1 MPTSKVTKLQNIND
15 SLLTRELYEL
25 AQTYLDLFLY
35 ENSVFYAEK
44 LYCECQNEE
53 VCYLLAK
60 GYIGLGKF
68 HQAYQILKDTK
79 GHQCRYL
86 FVIICIKLNKF
97 IDAEKGI
104 LTKKLF
110 GKGLNNKDLEEV
122 VPQGAYGYYLYGNIL
137 EKLNR
142 RNDAFQAYKKSLDID
157 PFMWCS
163 FNKLC
168 KIDPKKIDNNKYFS
182 ELNPKMLLFNKKVAN
197 TLSNL
202 MLNPEN
208 NNNENKSNKIKINI
222 INNNFPISNNNI
234 SNNMFMTSVDN
245 SINSLNSREN
255 PINSVANFRISTA
268 SLNNTSMNNNN
279 NNNISNDQMNKYRS
293 ILDFGQ
299 VNNNINSKI
308 IAVNTTENKNSTPEN
323 NNNKT
328 PSIHKK
334 SGEIDYEKNYL
345 PQKKVNNPFVFSS
358 TPNQVQLDFNN
369 LSSSA
374 ANKLGSN
381 IGGVSNNN
389 SGNNNINNNSNNN
402 ANNNNISNKQKESNN
417 NINNNPQETSFSYFN
432 INFSNNNNKNSSNV
446 NNNEFIKESKPF
458 NNEGSNNNPEQNN
471 NSNNRINPFNIN
483 NSGIFN
489 GANVNMSG
497 NGPLFNNGS
506 NGGYNPN
513 INNINNNNNLNNSF
527 GLNFK
532 LTPSHKMNSLFLQN
546 NNSNSANNNINNN
559 SNNNNLQIPK
569 NNYLLNNIEISPD
582 NKLNRVQQDNNNY
595 NINNALFNFTS
606 ETNKHISSN
615 AFPKNNSIDSSD
627 KDKNININIIQ
638 NNNVN
643 NTNNNNSNSLEFKNI
658 AQLLNV
664 FSDIIRKIANYDCAA
679 ALEILLKKIPQSQ
692 FKSCFVYTL
701 IGRCY
706 FELAKYKEAEK
717 YYNLSLVL
725 DPSYLTGLEYFS
737 SVLWHLKDQF
747 KCCNLAHLCLEQCQF
762 APETWVVLGNT
773 FSLQKE
779 HETAIKFFT
788 RATQINPAFAYSYTL
803 AGHEYV
809 DNENFTEANNCFKK
823 ALAFDERQV
832 NAWWGLGNIQLKEQN
847 YSEAVKLF
855 RKCLSINSHSAVLHF
870 YLGTAYLQNKDIKN
884 ALHNLINAQKL
895 DPKNPMIQYQVA
907 NIYMNQGKNE
917 EALKILKNLEE
928 NMPKEAPIYI
938 SIGKIYKNKKEYK
951 KALDYFNKAID
962 LDPKDSNLAKTLIE
976 RLQIDSGNA

>member
-1 MPTSKVTKLQNIND
+1 MPTTKLQNISD

-25 AQTYLDLFLY
+25 SQTYLDLFLY
-35 ENSVFYAEK
+35 ENAVFYAEK

-68 HQAYQILKDTK
+68 HQAYQILKETK

-104 LTKKLF
+104 LTQKLF
-110 GKGLNNKDLEEV
+110 GKGINNKDLDEV

-142 RNDAFQAYKKSLDID
+142 KNDAFIAYKKSMDID

-163 FNKLC
+163 FNKMC
-168 KIDPKKIDNNKYFS
+168 KIDPKKVDHNKYYS
-182 ELNPKMLLFNKKVAN
+182 ELNPKILLFNKKM
-197 TLSNL
+197 SNIL
-202 MLNPEN
+202 LNPEN
-208 NNNENKSNKIKINI
+208 NNLDNKSMNKIKINI
-222 INNNFPISNNNI
+222 ANNNMPISNNNI
-234 SNNMFMTSVDN
+234 FTSVDN
-245 SINSLNSREN
+245 STNSLNSREN
-255 PINSVANFRISTA
+255 PINSVANFRISTT
-268 SLNNTSMNNNN
+268 SLNTSNN

-299 VNNNINSKI
+299 ANNNINSKI
-308 IAVNTTENKNSTPEN
+308 ISVQNTENKTSTPD

-334 SGEIDYEKNYL
+334 NGEVDYEKNYL

-374 ANKLGSN
+374 GIKLGSN
-381 IGGVSNNN
+381 VGGGNNNVN
-389 SGNNNINNNSNNN
+389 SGNNNINNVSNNN
-402 ANNNNISNKQKESNN
+402 NQKEINNNNAKEA
-417 NINNNPQETSFSYFN
+417 SFSYFN
-432 INFSNNNNKNSSNV
+432 INFSNNNNKNSSNNNINEGININNNISGNTG
-446 NNNEFIKESKPF
+446 NNNEQI
-458 NNEGSNNNPEQNN
+458 

-489 GANVNMSG
+489 NSNS
-497 NGPLFNNGS
+497 LFNNGG
-506 NGGYNPN
+506 NGGYNNIN
-513 INNINNNNNLNNSF
+513 INNMNNNLNNSF

-532 LTPSHKMNSLFLQN
+532 LTPTHKMNSLFVQ
-546 NNSNSANNNINNN
+546 NN
-559 SNNNNLQIPK
+559 SNNGSSNNNNNNNNPQISK

-582 NKLNRVQQDNNNY
+582 NKLNRAQQDNSN
-595 NINNALFNFTS
+595 NINNALFNFSS
-606 ETNKHISSN
+606 ETNKQINST
-615 AFPKNNSIDSSD
+615 AFNKNNNINDSSD
-627 KDKNININIIQ
+627 KDNK
-638 NNNVN
+638 N
-643 NTNNNNSNSLEFKNI
+643 NTINLSSNNNNNIINNNNNTLEFKNI
-658 AQLLNV
+658 TQLLNV
-664 FSDIIRKIANYDCAA
+664 FSDIIKKISNYDCAA
-679 ALEILLKKIPQSQ
+679 ALDLLLKKIPPNQ

-706 FELAKYKEAEK
+706 FELAKYKDAEK
-717 YYNLSLVL
+717 YYNLSILL
-725 DPSYLTGLEYFS
+725 DPSYLTGLEYYS
-737 SVLWHLKDQF
+737 SVLWHLKDQY
-747 KCCNLAHLCLEQCQF
+747 KCCNLAHHCLEQCQF
-762 APETWVVLGNT
+762 SPETWVVLGNT

-779 HETAIKFFT
+779 HETAIKFFI

-809 DNENFTEANNCFKK
+809 ENENFSEANNCFKK

-847 YSEAVKLF
+847 YSEAVRLF
-855 RKCLSINSHSAVLHF
+855 KRCLSINNHSAILHF

-884 ALHNLINAQKL
+884 ALNNLLNAQKL

-907 NIYMNQGKNE
+907 NIYMSQGKNE

-976 RLQIDSGNA
+976 RLQMDNGSA

>member
-1 MPTSKVTKLQNIND
+1 MPTTKLQNISD

-25 AQTYLDLFLY
+25 SQTYLDLFLY
-35 ENSVFYAEK
+35 ENAVFYAEK

-68 HQAYQILKDTK
+68 HQAYQILKETK

-104 LTKKLF
+104 LTQKLF
-110 GKGLNNKDLEEV
+110 GKGINNKDLDEV

-142 RNDAFQAYKKSLDID
+142 KNDAFIAYKKSMDID

-163 FNKLC
+163 FNKMC
-168 KIDPKKIDNNKYFS
+168 KIDPKKVDHNKYYS
-182 ELNPKMLLFNKKVAN
+182 ELNPKILLFNKKM
-197 TLSNL
+197 SNIL
-202 MLNPEN
+202 LNPEN
-208 NNNENKSNKIKINI
+208 NNIDNKSMNKIKINI
-222 INNNFPISNNNI
+222 ANNNMPISNNNI
-234 SNNMFMTSVDN
+234 FTSVDN
-245 SINSLNSREN
+245 STNSLNSREN
-255 PINSVANFRISTA
+255 PINSVANFRISTT
-268 SLNNTSMNNNN
+268 SLNTSNN

-299 VNNNINSKI
+299 ANNNINSKI
-308 IAVNTTENKNSTPEN
+308 ISVQNTENKTSTPD

-334 SGEIDYEKNYL
+334 NGEVDYEKNYL

-374 ANKLGSN
+374 GIKLGSN
-381 IGGVSNNN
+381 VGGGNNNVN
-389 SGNNNINNNSNNN
+389 SGNNNINNVSNNN
-402 ANNNNISNKQKESNN
+402 NQKEINNNNAKEA
-417 NINNNPQETSFSYFN
+417 SFSYFN
-432 INFSNNNNKNSSNV
+432 INFSNNNNNKNSSNNNINEGININNNISGNTG
-446 NNNEFIKESKPF
+446 NNNEQI
-458 NNEGSNNNPEQNN
+458 

-489 GANVNMSG
+489 NSNS
-497 NGPLFNNGS
+497 LFNNGG
-506 NGGYNPN
+506 NGGYNNIN
-513 INNINNNNNLNNSF
+513 INNMNNNLNNSF

-532 LTPSHKMNSLFLQN
+532 LTPTHKMNSLFVQ
-546 NNSNSANNNINNN
+546 NN
-559 SNNNNLQIPK
+559 SNNGSSNNNNNNNNPQISK

-582 NKLNRVQQDNNNY
+582 NKLNRAQQDNSN
-595 NINNALFNFTS
+595 NINNALFNFSS
-606 ETNKHISSN
+606 ETNKQINST
-615 AFPKNNSIDSSD
+615 AFNKNNNINDSSD
-627 KDKNININIIQ
+627 KDNK
-638 NNNVN
+638 N
-643 NTNNNNSNSLEFKNI
+643 NTINLSSNNNNNIINNNNNTLEFKNI
-658 AQLLNV
+658 TQLLNV
-664 FSDIIRKIANYDCAA
+664 FSDIIKKISNYDCAA
-679 ALEILLKKIPQSQ
+679 ALDLLLKKIPPNQ

-706 FELAKYKEAEK
+706 FELAKYKDAEK
-717 YYNLSLVL
+717 YYNLSILL
-725 DPSYLTGLEYFS
+725 DPSYLTGLEYYS
-737 SVLWHLKDQF
+737 SVLWHLKDQY
-747 KCCNLAHLCLEQCQF
+747 KCCNLAHHCLEQCQF
-762 APETWVVLGNT
+762 SPETWVVLGNT

-779 HETAIKFFT
+779 HETAIKFFI

-809 DNENFTEANNCFKK
+809 ENENFSEANNCFKK

-847 YSEAVKLF
+847 YSEAVRLF
-855 RKCLSINSHSAVLHF
+855 KRCLSINNHSAILHF

-884 ALHNLINAQKL
+884 ALNNLLNAQKL

-907 NIYMNQGKNE
+907 NIYMSQGKNE

-976 RLQIDSGNA
+976 RLQMDNGSA

>member
-1 MPTSKVTKLQNIND
+1 MPSSKVNKLQNIND
-15 SLLTRELYEL
+15 SLLTRQLYEL
-25 AQTYLDLFLY
+25 SQTYLDLFLY

-110 GKGLNNKDLEEV
+110 GKGLSHKDLEEV

-168 KIDPKKIDNNKYFS
+168 KIDPKKIDNNKYYS

-197 TLSNL
+197 IL
-202 MLNPEN
+202 LNPEN
-208 NNNENKSNKIKINI
+208 NINENKSNKIKNNI
-222 INNNFPISNNNI
+222 INNNFPLSNNI
-234 SNNMFMTSVDN
+234 SNNMFNMTSVDN
-245 SINSLNSREN
+245 STNSLNSREN

-268 SLNNTSMNNNN
+268 SLNNNSIN
-279 NNNISNDQMNKYRS
+279 NNNISNEQMNKYRS

-308 IAVNTTENKNSTPEN
+308 IVNTTENKNSTPEN

-369 LSSSA
+369 LSSSN

-381 IGGVSNNN
+381 IGGVN
-389 SGNNNINNNSNNN
+389 SGNNNANDLNNNGIN
-402 ANNNNISNKQKESNN
+402 SNKQKESNSN
-417 NINNNPQETSFSYFN
+417 KNNPQETSFSYFN
-432 INFSNNNNKNSSNV
+432 INFSNNNNKTSNNI
-446 NNNEFIKESKPF
+446 NNNELIKESKPF
-458 NNEGSNNNPEQNN
+458 NNEISNNMNQQNN

-489 GANVNMSG
+489 GANTNINNNS
-497 NGPLFNNGS
+497 NNSLFN

-513 INNINNNNNLNNSF
+513 MNNLNNSF

-532 LTPSHKMNSLFLQN
+532 LTPSHKMNSLFIQN
-546 NNSNSANNNINNN
+546 NNSNSSNNNINNN
-559 SNNNNLQIPK
+559 SNNNLQVPK

-582 NKLNRVQQDNNNY
+582 NKLHRGQQDNNNS
-595 NINNALFNFTS
+595 NINNALFNFSS
-606 ETNKHISSN
+606 ETNNPINSN
-615 AFPKNNSIDSSD
+615 AFPKSNNFIEYSE
-627 KDKNININIIQ
+627 KDKNINLNIIS
-638 NNNVN
+638 NT
-643 NTNNNNSNSLEFKNI
+643 NTNNNSLEFKNVT
-658 AQLLNV
+658 QLLNI
-664 FSDIIRKIANYDCAA
+664 FSEIIKKISNYDCAA
-679 ALEILLKKIPQSQ
+679 ALELLLKKIPQSQ

-706 FELAKYKEAEK
+706 FELAKYKEAEN
-717 YYNLSLVL
+717 YYNLSLLL

-779 HETAIKFFT
+779 HETAIKFFN

-847 YSEAVKLF
+847 YSEAIKLF
-855 RKCLSINSHSAVLHF
+855 KKCLSINNHSAVLHF

-884 ALHNLINAQKL
+884 ALNNLIIAQNL
-895 DPKNPMIQYQVA
+895 DQKNPMIQYQVA

-917 EALKILKNLEE
+917 EALKILKDLEE

-976 RLQIDSGNA
+976 RLQIDNGSV

>member
-1 MPTSKVTKLQNIND
+1 MPSSKVNKLQNIND
-15 SLLTRELYEL
+15 SLLTRQLYEL
-25 AQTYLDLFLY
+25 SQTYLDLFLY

-110 GKGLNNKDLEEV
+110 GKGLSHKDLEEV

-168 KIDPKKIDNNKYFS
+168 KIDPKKIDNNKYYS

-197 TLSNL
+197 IL
-202 MLNPEN
+202 LNPEN
-208 NNNENKSNKIKINI
+208 NINENKSNKIKNNI
-222 INNNFPISNNNI
+222 INNNFPLSNNI
-234 SNNMFMTSVDN
+234 SNNMFNMTSVDN
-245 SINSLNSREN
+245 STNSLNSREN

-268 SLNNTSMNNNN
+268 SLNNNSIN
-279 NNNISNDQMNKYRS
+279 NNNISNEQMNKYRS

-308 IAVNTTENKNSTPEN
+308 IVNTTENKNSTPEN

-369 LSSSA
+369 LSSSN

-381 IGGVSNNN
+381 IGGVN
-389 SGNNNINNNSNNN
+389 SGNNNANDLNNNGIN
-402 ANNNNISNKQKESNN
+402 SNKQKESNSN
-417 NINNNPQETSFSYFN
+417 KNNPQETSFSYFN
-432 INFSNNNNKNSSNV
+432 INFSNNNNKTSNNI
-446 NNNEFIKESKPF
+446 NNNELIKESKPF
-458 NNEGSNNNPEQNN
+458 NNEGSNNINQQNN

-489 GANVNMSG
+489 GANTNINNNS
-497 NGPLFNNGS
+497 NNSLFN

-513 INNINNNNNLNNSF
+513 MNNLNNSF

-532 LTPSHKMNSLFLQN
+532 LTPSHKMNSLFIQN
-546 NNSNSANNNINNN
+546 NNSNSSNNNINNN
-559 SNNNNLQIPK
+559 SNNNLQVPK

-582 NKLNRVQQDNNNY
+582 NKLHRGQQDNNNS
-595 NINNALFNFTS
+595 NINNALFNFSS
-606 ETNKHISSN
+606 ETNNPINSN
-615 AFPKNNSIDSSD
+615 AFPKSNNFIEYSE
-627 KDKNININIIQ
+627 KDKNININIIS
-638 NNNVN
+638 NT
-643 NTNNNNSNSLEFKNI
+643 NTNNNSLEFKNVT
-658 AQLLNV
+658 QLLNI
-664 FSDIIRKIANYDCAA
+664 FSEIIKKISNYDCAA
-679 ALEILLKKIPQSQ
+679 ALELLLKKIPQSQ

-706 FELAKYKEAEK
+706 FELAKYKEAEN
-717 YYNLSLVL
+717 YYNLSLLL

-779 HETAIKFFT
+779 HETAIKFFN

-847 YSEAVKLF
+847 YSEAIKLF
-855 RKCLSINSHSAVLHF
+855 KKCLSINNHSAVLHF

-884 ALHNLINAQKL
+884 ALNNLIIAQNL
-895 DPKNPMIQYQVA
+895 DQKNPMIQYQVA

-917 EALKILKNLEE
+917 EALKILKDLEE

-976 RLQIDSGNA
+976 RLQIDNGSV

>member
-1 MPTSKVTKLQNIND
+1 MPTTKLQNISD

-25 AQTYLDLFLY
+25 SQTYLDLFLY
-35 ENSVFYAEK
+35 ENAVFYAEK

-68 HQAYQILKDTK
+68 HQAYQILKETK

-104 LTKKLF
+104 LTQKLF
-110 GKGLNNKDLEEV
+110 GKGINNKDLDEV

-142 RNDAFQAYKKSLDID
+142 KNDAFIAYKKSMDID

-163 FNKLC
+163 FNKMC
-168 KIDPKKIDNNKYFS
+168 KIDPKKVDHNKYYS
-182 ELNPKMLLFNKKVAN
+182 ELNPKILLFNKKM
-197 TLSNL
+197 SNII
-202 MLNPEN
+202 LNPEN
-208 NNNENKSNKIKINI
+208 NNLDNKSMNKIKINI
-222 INNNFPISNNNI
+222 ANNNMPISNNNI
-234 SNNMFMTSVDN
+234 FTSVDN
-245 SINSLNSREN
+245 STNSLNSREN
-255 PINSVANFRISTA
+255 PINSVANFRISTT
-268 SLNNTSMNNNN
+268 SLNTSNN

-299 VNNNINSKI
+299 ANNNINSKI
-308 IAVNTTENKNSTPEN
+308 ISVQNTENKTSTPD

-334 SGEIDYEKNYL
+334 NGEVDYEKNYL

-374 ANKLGSN
+374 GIKLGSN
-381 IGGVSNNN
+381 VGGGNNNNVN
-389 SGNNNINNNSNNN
+389 SGNNNINNVSNNN
-402 ANNNNISNKQKESNN
+402 NQKEINNNNAKEA
-417 NINNNPQETSFSYFN
+417 SFSYFN
-432 INFSNNNNKNSSNV
+432 INFSNNNNKNSSNNNINEGININNNISGNTG
-446 NNNEFIKESKPF
+446 NNNEQI
-458 NNEGSNNNPEQNN
+458 

-489 GANVNMSG
+489 NSNS
-497 NGPLFNNGS
+497 LFNNGG
-506 NGGYNPN
+506 NGGYNNIN
-513 INNINNNNNLNNSF
+513 INNMNNNLNNSF

-532 LTPSHKMNSLFLQN
+532 LTPTHKMNSLFVQ
-546 NNSNSANNNINNN
+546 NN
-559 SNNNNLQIPK
+559 SNNGSSNNNNNNNNPQISK

-582 NKLNRVQQDNNNY
+582 NKLNRAQQDNSN
-595 NINNALFNFTS
+595 NINNALFNFSS
-606 ETNKHISSN
+606 ETNKQINST
-615 AFPKNNSIDSSD
+615 AFNKNNNINDSSD
-627 KDKNININIIQ
+627 KDNK
-638 NNNVN
+638 N
-643 NTNNNNSNSLEFKNI
+643 NTINLSSNNNNNIINNNNNTLEFKNI
-658 AQLLNV
+658 TQLLNV
-664 FSDIIRKIANYDCAA
+664 FSDIIKKISNYDCAA
-679 ALEILLKKIPQSQ
+679 ALDLLLKKIPPNQ

-706 FELAKYKEAEK
+706 FELAKYKDAEK
-717 YYNLSLVL
+717 YYNLSILL
-725 DPSYLTGLEYFS
+725 DPSYLTGLEYYS
-737 SVLWHLKDQF
+737 SVLWHLKDQY
-747 KCCNLAHLCLEQCQF
+747 KCCNLAHHCLEQCQF
-762 APETWVVLGNT
+762 SPETWVVLGNT

-779 HETAIKFFT
+779 HETAIKFFI

-809 DNENFTEANNCFKK
+809 ENENFSEANNCFKK

-847 YSEAVKLF
+847 YSEAVRLF
-855 RKCLSINSHSAVLHF
+855 KRCLSINNHSAILHF

-884 ALHNLINAQKL
+884 ALNNLLNAQKL

-907 NIYMNQGKNE
+907 NIYMSQGKNE

-976 RLQIDSGNA
+976 RLQMDNGSA

>member
-1 MPTSKVTKLQNIND
+1 MPTTKLQNISD

-25 AQTYLDLFLY
+25 SQTYLDLFLY
-35 ENSVFYAEK
+35 ENAVFYAEK

-68 HQAYQILKDTK
+68 HQAYQILKETK

-104 LTKKLF
+104 LTQKLF
-110 GKGLNNKDLEEV
+110 GKGINNKDLDEV

-142 RNDAFQAYKKSLDID
+142 KNDAFIAYKKSMDID

-163 FNKLC
+163 FNKMC
-168 KIDPKKIDNNKYFS
+168 KIDPKKVDHNKYYS
-182 ELNPKMLLFNKKVAN
+182 ELNPKILLFNKKM
-197 TLSNL
+197 SNIL
-202 MLNPEN
+202 LNPEN
-208 NNNENKSNKIKINI
+208 NNIDNKSMNKIKINI
-222 INNNFPISNNNI
+222 ANNNMPISNNNI
-234 SNNMFMTSVDN
+234 FTSVDN
-245 SINSLNSREN
+245 STNSLNSREN
-255 PINSVANFRISTA
+255 PINSVANFRISTT
-268 SLNNTSMNNNN
+268 SLNTSNN

-299 VNNNINSKI
+299 ANNNINSKI
-308 IAVNTTENKNSTPEN
+308 ISVQNTENKTSTPD

-334 SGEIDYEKNYL
+334 NGEVDYEKNYL

-374 ANKLGSN
+374 GIKLGSN
-381 IGGVSNNN
+381 VGGGNNNNVN
-389 SGNNNINNNSNNN
+389 SGNNNINNVSNNN
-402 ANNNNISNKQKESNN
+402 NQKEINNNNAKEA
-417 NINNNPQETSFSYFN
+417 SFSYFN
-432 INFSNNNNKNSSNV
+432 INFSNNNNKNSSNNNINEGININNNISGNTG
-446 NNNEFIKESKPF
+446 NNNEQI
-458 NNEGSNNNPEQNN
+458 

-489 GANVNMSG
+489 NSNS
-497 NGPLFNNGS
+497 LFNNGG
-506 NGGYNPN
+506 NGGYNNIN
-513 INNINNNNNLNNSF
+513 INNMNNNLNNSF

-532 LTPSHKMNSLFLQN
+532 LTPTHKMNSLFVQ
-546 NNSNSANNNINNN
+546 NN
-559 SNNNNLQIPK
+559 SNNGSSNNNNNNNNPQISK

-582 NKLNRVQQDNNNY
+582 NKLNRAQQDNSN
-595 NINNALFNFTS
+595 NINNALFNFSS
-606 ETNKHISSN
+606 ETNKQINST
-615 AFPKNNSIDSSD
+615 AFNKNNNINDSSD
-627 KDKNININIIQ
+627 KDNK
-638 NNNVN
+638 N
-643 NTNNNNSNSLEFKNI
+643 NTINLSSNNNNNIINNNNNTLEFKNI
-658 AQLLNV
+658 TQLLNV
-664 FSDIIRKIANYDCAA
+664 FSDIIKKISNYDCAA
-679 ALEILLKKIPQSQ
+679 ALDLLLKKIPPNQ

-706 FELAKYKEAEK
+706 FELAKYKDAEK
-717 YYNLSLVL
+717 YYNLSILL
-725 DPSYLTGLEYFS
+725 DPSYLTGLEYYS
-737 SVLWHLKDQF
+737 SVLWHLKDQY
-747 KCCNLAHLCLEQCQF
+747 KCCNLAHHCLEQCQF
-762 APETWVVLGNT
+762 SPETWVVLGNT

-779 HETAIKFFT
+779 HETAIKFFI

-809 DNENFTEANNCFKK
+809 ENENFSEASNCFKK

-847 YSEAVKLF
+847 YSEAVRLF
-855 RKCLSINSHSAVLHF
+855 KRCLSINNHSAILHF

-884 ALHNLINAQKL
+884 ALNNLLNAQKL

-907 NIYMNQGKNE
+907 NIYMSQGKNE

-976 RLQIDSGNA
+976 RLQMDNGSA

>member
-1 MPTSKVTKLQNIND
+1 MPSSKVNKLQNIND
-15 SLLTRELYEL
+15 SLLTRQLYEL
-25 AQTYLDLFLY
+25 SQTYLDLFLY

-110 GKGLNNKDLEEV
+110 GKGLSHKDLEEV

-168 KIDPKKIDNNKYFS
+168 KIDPKKIDNNKYYS

-197 TLSNL
+197 IL
-202 MLNPEN
+202 LNPEN
-208 NNNENKSNKIKINI
+208 NINENKSNKIKNNI
-222 INNNFPISNNNI
+222 INNNFPLSNNI
-234 SNNMFMTSVDN
+234 SNNMFNMTSVDN
-245 SINSLNSREN
+245 STNSLNSREN

-268 SLNNTSMNNNN
+268 SLNNNSIN
-279 NNNISNDQMNKYRS
+279 NNNISNEQMNKYRS

-308 IAVNTTENKNSTPEN
+308 IVNTTENKNSTPEN

-369 LSSSA
+369 LSSSN

-381 IGGVSNNN
+381 IGGVN
-389 SGNNNINNNSNNN
+389 SGNNNANDLNNNGIN
-402 ANNNNISNKQKESNN
+402 SNKQKESNSNKN
-417 NINNNPQETSFSYFN
+417 NQQETSFSYFN
-432 INFSNNNNKNSSNV
+432 INFSNNNNKTSNNI
-446 NNNEFIKESKPF
+446 NNNELIKESKPF
-458 NNEGSNNNPEQNN
+458 NNEISNNINQQNN

-489 GANVNMSG
+489 GANTNINNNS
-497 NGPLFNNGS
+497 NNSLFN

-513 INNINNNNNLNNSF
+513 MNNLNNSF

-532 LTPSHKMNSLFLQN
+532 LTPSHKMNSLFIQN
-546 NNSNSANNNINNN
+546 NNSNSSNNNINNN
-559 SNNNNLQIPK
+559 SNNNLQVPK

-582 NKLNRVQQDNNNY
+582 NKLHRGQQDNNNS
-595 NINNALFNFTS
+595 NINNALFNFSS
-606 ETNKHISSN
+606 ETNNPINSN
-615 AFPKNNSIDSSD
+615 AFPKSNNFIEYSE
-627 KDKNININIIQ
+627 KDKNININIIS
-638 NNNVN
+638 NT
-643 NTNNNNSNSLEFKNI
+643 NTNNNSLEFKNVT
-658 AQLLNV
+658 QLLNI
-664 FSDIIRKIANYDCAA
+664 FSEIIKKISNYDCAA
-679 ALEILLKKIPQSQ
+679 ALELLLKKIPQSQ

-706 FELAKYKEAEK
+706 FELAKYKEAEN
-717 YYNLSLVL
+717 YYNLSLLL

-779 HETAIKFFT
+779 HETAIKFFN

-847 YSEAVKLF
+847 YSEAIKLF
-855 RKCLSINSHSAVLHF
+855 KKCLSINNHSAVLHF

-884 ALHNLINAQKL
+884 ALNNLIIAQNL
-895 DPKNPMIQYQVA
+895 DQKNPMIQYQVA

-917 EALKILKNLEE
+917 EALKILKDLEE

-976 RLQIDSGNA
+976 RLQIDNGSV

>member
-1 MPTSKVTKLQNIND
+1 MPTAKLQNISD

-25 AQTYLDLFLY
+25 SQTYLDLFLY
-35 ENSVFYAEK
+35 ENAVFYAEK

-68 HQAYQILKDTK
+68 HQAYQILKETK

-104 LTKKLF
+104 LTQKLF
-110 GKGLNNKDLEEV
+110 GKGINNKDLDEV

-142 RNDAFQAYKKSLDID
+142 KNDAFIAYKKSMDID

-163 FNKLC
+163 FNKMC
-168 KIDPKKIDNNKYFS
+168 KIDPKKVDHNKYYS
-182 ELNPKMLLFNKKVAN
+182 ELNPKILLFNKKM
-197 TLSNL
+197 SNIL
-202 MLNPEN
+202 LNPEN
-208 NNNENKSNKIKINI
+208 NNIDNKSMNKIKINI
-222 INNNFPISNNNI
+222 ANNNMPISNNNI
-234 SNNMFMTSVDN
+234 FTSVDN
-245 SINSLNSREN
+245 STNSLNSREN
-255 PINSVANFRISTA
+255 PINSVANFRISTT
-268 SLNNTSMNNNN
+268 SLNTSNN

-299 VNNNINSKI
+299 ANNNINSKI
-308 IAVNTTENKNSTPEN
+308 ISVQNTENKTSTPD

-334 SGEIDYEKNYL
+334 NGEVDYEKNYL

-374 ANKLGSN
+374 GIKLGSN
-381 IGGVSNNN
+381 VGGGNNNNVN
-389 SGNNNINNNSNNN
+389 SGNNNINNVSNNN
-402 ANNNNISNKQKESNN
+402 NNQKEINNNNAKEA
-417 NINNNPQETSFSYFN
+417 SFSYFN
-432 INFSNNNNKNSSNV
+432 INFSNNNNKNSSNNNINEGININNNISGNTG
-446 NNNEFIKESKPF
+446 NNNEQI
-458 NNEGSNNNPEQNN
+458 

-489 GANVNMSG
+489 NSNS
-497 NGPLFNNGS
+497 LFNNGG
-506 NGGYNPN
+506 NGGYNNIN
-513 INNINNNNNLNNSF
+513 INNMNNNLNNSF

-532 LTPSHKMNSLFLQN
+532 LTPTHKMNSLFVQ
-546 NNSNSANNNINNN
+546 NN
-559 SNNNNLQIPK
+559 SNNGSSNNNNNNNNPQISK

-582 NKLNRVQQDNNNY
+582 NKINRIQQDNSNN
-595 NINNALFNFTS
+595 NLNNALFNFSS
-606 ETNKHISSN
+606 ETNKHINSN
-615 AFPKNNSIDSSD
+615 AFQKNSNENLNTVD
-627 KDKNININIIQ
+627 KDKNN
-638 NNNVN
+638 
-643 NTNNNNSNSLEFKNI
+643 NSLEFKNI
-658 AQLLNV
+658 TNLLNI
-664 FSDIIRKIANYDCAA
+664 FSEIIKKISNYDCAS
-679 ALEILLKKIPQSQ
+679 ALDLLLNKIPQSQ

-717 YYNLSLVL
+717 YYNLSLSL

-779 HETAIKFFT
+779 HETAIKFFN
-788 RATQINPAFAYSYTL
+788 RATQINPAFTYSYTL

-809 DNENFTEANNCFKK
+809 ENENFTEANNCFKK
-823 ALAFDERQV
+823 ALAYDELQV

-847 YSEAVKLF
+847 YSEAIKLF
-855 RKCLSINSHSAVLHF
+855 RRCISINNHSAVLYF

-884 ALHNLINAQKL
+884 ALNNLINAQKL

-907 NIYMNQGKNE
+907 NIYMSQGKND

-951 KALDYFNKAID
+951 KALDNFNKAID

-976 RLQIDSGNA
+976 RLQIDNGSA

>member
-1 MPTSKVTKLQNIND
+1 MPSSKVNKLQNIND
-15 SLLTRELYEL
+15 SLLTRQLYEL
-25 AQTYLDLFLY
+25 SQTYLDLFLY

-110 GKGLNNKDLEEV
+110 GKGLSHKDLEEV

-142 RNDAFQAYKKSLDID
+142 KNDAFQAYKNSLDID

-168 KIDPKKIDNNKYFS
+168 KIDPKKIDNNKYYS

-197 TLSNL
+197 IL
-202 MLNPEN
+202 LNPEN
-208 NNNENKSNKIKINI
+208 NINENKSNKIKNNI
-222 INNNFPISNNNI
+222 INNNFPLSNNI
-234 SNNMFMTSVDN
+234 SNNMFNMTSVDN
-245 SINSLNSREN
+245 STNSLNSREN

-268 SLNNTSMNNNN
+268 SLNNNSIN
-279 NNNISNDQMNKYRS
+279 NNNISNEQMNKYRS

-308 IAVNTTENKNSTPEN
+308 IVNTTENKNSTPEN

-369 LSSSA
+369 LSSSN

-381 IGGVSNNN
+381 IGGVN
-389 SGNNNINNNSNNN
+389 SGNNNANDLNNNGIN
-402 ANNNNISNKQKESNN
+402 SNKQKESNSN
-417 NINNNPQETSFSYFN
+417 KNNPQETSFSYFN
-432 INFSNNNNKNSSNV
+432 INFSNNNNKTSNNI
-446 NNNEFIKESKPF
+446 NNNELIKESKPF
-458 NNEGSNNNPEQNN
+458 NNEISNNMNQQNN

-489 GANVNMSG
+489 GANTNINNNS
-497 NGPLFNNGS
+497 NNSLFN

-513 INNINNNNNLNNSF
+513 MNNLNNSF

-532 LTPSHKMNSLFLQN
+532 LTPSHKMNSLFIQN
-546 NNSNSANNNINNN
+546 NNSNSSNNNINNN
-559 SNNNNLQIPK
+559 SNNNLQVPK

-582 NKLNRVQQDNNNY
+582 NKLHRGQQDNNNS
-595 NINNALFNFTS
+595 NINNALFNFSS
-606 ETNKHISSN
+606 ETNNPINSN
-615 AFPKNNSIDSSD
+615 AFPKSNNFIEYSE
-627 KDKNININIIQ
+627 KDKNININIIS
-638 NNNVN
+638 NT
-643 NTNNNNSNSLEFKNI
+643 NTNNNSLEFKNVT
-658 AQLLNV
+658 QLLNI
-664 FSDIIRKIANYDCAA
+664 FSEIIKKISNYDCAA
-679 ALEILLKKIPQSQ
+679 ALELLLKKIPQSQ

-706 FELAKYKEAEK
+706 FELAKYKEAEN
-717 YYNLSLVL
+717 YYNLSLLL

-779 HETAIKFFT
+779 HETAIKFFN

-847 YSEAVKLF
+847 YSEAIKLF
-855 RKCLSINSHSAVLHF
+855 KKCLSINNHSAVLHF

-884 ALHNLINAQKL
+884 ALNNLIIAQNL
-895 DPKNPMIQYQVA
+895 DQKNPMIQYQVA

-917 EALKILKNLEE
+917 EALKILKDLEE

-976 RLQIDSGNA
+976 RLQIDNGSV

>member
-1 MPTSKVTKLQNIND
+1 MPTTKLQNISD

-25 AQTYLDLFLY
+25 SQTYLDLFLY
-35 ENSVFYAEK
+35 ENAVFYAEK

-68 HQAYQILKDTK
+68 HQAYQILKETK

-104 LTKKLF
+104 LTQKLF
-110 GKGLNNKDLEEV
+110 GKGINNKDLDEV

-142 RNDAFQAYKKSLDID
+142 KNDAFIAYKKSMDID

-163 FNKLC
+163 FNKMC
-168 KIDPKKIDNNKYFS
+168 KIDPKKVDHNKYYS
-182 ELNPKMLLFNKKVAN
+182 ELNPKILLFNKKM
-197 TLSNL
+197 SNIL
-202 MLNPEN
+202 LNPEN
-208 NNNENKSNKIKINI
+208 NNIDNKSMNKIKINI
-222 INNNFPISNNNI
+222 ANNNMPISNNNI
-234 SNNMFMTSVDN
+234 FTSVDN
-245 SINSLNSREN
+245 STNSLNSREN
-255 PINSVANFRISTA
+255 PINSVANFRISTT
-268 SLNNTSMNNNN
+268 SLNTSNN

-299 VNNNINSKI
+299 ANNNINSKI
-308 IAVNTTENKNSTPEN
+308 ISVQNTENKTSTPD

-334 SGEIDYEKNYL
+334 NGEVDYEKNYL

-374 ANKLGSN
+374 GIKLGSN
-381 IGGVSNNN
+381 VGGGNNNNAN
-389 SGNNNINNNSNNN
+389 SGNNNINNVSNNN
-402 ANNNNISNKQKESNN
+402 NQKEINNNNAKEA
-417 NINNNPQETSFSYFN
+417 SFSYFN
-432 INFSNNNNKNSSNV
+432 INFSNNNNKNSSNNNINEGININNNISGNTG
-446 NNNEFIKESKPF
+446 NNNEQI
-458 NNEGSNNNPEQNN
+458 

-489 GANVNMSG
+489 NSNS
-497 NGPLFNNGS
+497 LFNNGG
-506 NGGYNPN
+506 NGGYNNIN
-513 INNINNNNNLNNSF
+513 INNMNNNLNNSF

-532 LTPSHKMNSLFLQN
+532 LTPTHKMNSLFVQ
-546 NNSNSANNNINNN
+546 NN
-559 SNNNNLQIPK
+559 SNNGSSNNNNNNNPQISK

-582 NKLNRVQQDNNNY
+582 NKLNRAQQDNSN
-595 NINNALFNFTS
+595 NINNALFNFSS
-606 ETNKHISSN
+606 ETNKQINST
-615 AFPKNNSIDSSD
+615 AFNKNNNINDSSD
-627 KDKNININIIQ
+627 KDNK
-638 NNNVN
+638 N
-643 NTNNNNSNSLEFKNI
+643 NTINLSSNNNNNIINNNNNTLEFKNI
-658 AQLLNV
+658 TQLLNV
-664 FSDIIRKIANYDCAA
+664 FSDIIKKISNYDCAA
-679 ALEILLKKIPQSQ
+679 ALDLLLKKIPPNQ

-706 FELAKYKEAEK
+706 FELAKYKDAEK
-717 YYNLSLVL
+717 YYNLSILL
-725 DPSYLTGLEYFS
+725 DPSYLTGLEYYS
-737 SVLWHLKDQF
+737 SVLWHLKDQY
-747 KCCNLAHLCLEQCQF
+747 KCCNLAHHCLEQCQF
-762 APETWVVLGNT
+762 SPETWVVLGNT

-779 HETAIKFFT
+779 HETAIKFFI

-809 DNENFTEANNCFKK
+809 ENENFSEANNCFKK

-847 YSEAVKLF
+847 YSEAVRLF
-855 RKCLSINSHSAVLHF
+855 KRCLSINNHSAILHF

-884 ALHNLINAQKL
+884 ALNNLLNAQKL

-907 NIYMNQGKNE
+907 NIYMSQGKNE

-976 RLQIDSGNA
+976 RLQMDNGSA

>member
-1 MPTSKVTKLQNIND
+1 MPTTKLQNISD

-25 AQTYLDLFLY
+25 SQTYLDLFLY
-35 ENSVFYAEK
+35 ENAVFYAEK

-68 HQAYQILKDTK
+68 HQAYQILKETK

-104 LTKKLF
+104 LTQKLF
-110 GKGLNNKDLEEV
+110 GKGINNKDLDEV

-142 RNDAFQAYKKSLDID
+142 KNDAFIAYKKSMDID

-163 FNKLC
+163 FNKMC
-168 KIDPKKIDNNKYFS
+168 KIDPKKVDHNKYYS
-182 ELNPKMLLFNKKVAN
+182 ELNPKILLFNKKMSNILLN
-197 TLSNL
+197 T
-202 MLNPEN
+202 EN
-208 NNNENKSNKIKINI
+208 NNIDNKSMNKIKINI
-222 INNNFPISNNNI
+222 ANNNMPISNNNI
-234 SNNMFMTSVDN
+234 FTSVDN
-245 SINSLNSREN
+245 STNSLNSREN
-255 PINSVANFRISTA
+255 PINSVANFRISTT
-268 SLNNTSMNNNN
+268 SLNTSNN

-299 VNNNINSKI
+299 ANNNINSKI
-308 IAVNTTENKNSTPEN
+308 ISVQNTENKTSTPD

-334 SGEIDYEKNYL
+334 NGEVDYEKNYL

-374 ANKLGSN
+374 GIKLGSN
-381 IGGVSNNN
+381 VGGGNNNNVN
-389 SGNNNINNNSNNN
+389 SGNNNINNVSNNN
-402 ANNNNISNKQKESNN
+402 NQKEINNNNAKEA
-417 NINNNPQETSFSYFN
+417 SFSYFN
-432 INFSNNNNKNSSNV
+432 INFSNNNNKNSSNNNINEGININNNISGNTG
-446 NNNEFIKESKPF
+446 NNNEQI
-458 NNEGSNNNPEQNN
+458 

-489 GANVNMSG
+489 NSNS
-497 NGPLFNNGS
+497 LFNNGG
-506 NGGYNPN
+506 NGGYNNIN
-513 INNINNNNNLNNSF
+513 INNMNNNLNNSF

-532 LTPSHKMNSLFLQN
+532 LTPTHKMNSLFVQ
-546 NNSNSANNNINNN
+546 NN
-559 SNNNNLQIPK
+559 SNNGSSNNNNNNNNPQISK

-582 NKLNRVQQDNNNY
+582 NKLNRAQQDNSN
-595 NINNALFNFTS
+595 NINNALFNFSS
-606 ETNKHISSN
+606 ETNKQINST
-615 AFPKNNSIDSSD
+615 AFNKNNNINDSSD
-627 KDKNININIIQ
+627 KDNK
-638 NNNVN
+638 N
-643 NTNNNNSNSLEFKNI
+643 NTINLSSNNNNNIINNNNNTLEFKNI
-658 AQLLNV
+658 TQLLNV
-664 FSDIIRKIANYDCAA
+664 FSDIIKKISNYDCAA
-679 ALEILLKKIPQSQ
+679 ALDLLLKKIPPNQ

-706 FELAKYKEAEK
+706 FELAKYKDAEK
-717 YYNLSLVL
+717 YYNLSILL
-725 DPSYLTGLEYFS
+725 DPSYLTGLEYYS
-737 SVLWHLKDQF
+737 SVLWHLKDQY
-747 KCCNLAHLCLEQCQF
+747 KCCNLAHHCLEQCQF
-762 APETWVVLGNT
+762 SPETWVVLGNT

-779 HETAIKFFT
+779 HETAIKFFI

-809 DNENFTEANNCFKK
+809 ENENFSEANNCFKK

-847 YSEAVKLF
+847 YSEAVRLF
-855 RKCLSINSHSAVLHF
+855 KRCLSINNHSAILHF

-884 ALHNLINAQKL
+884 ALNNLLNAQKL

-907 NIYMNQGKNE
+907 NIYMSQGKNE

-976 RLQIDSGNA
+976 RLQMDNGSA

>member
-1 MPTSKVTKLQNIND
+1 MPTTKLQNISD

-25 AQTYLDLFLY
+25 SQTYLDLFLY
-35 ENSVFYAEK
+35 ENAVFYAEK

-68 HQAYQILKDTK
+68 HQAYQILKETK

-104 LTKKLF
+104 LTQKLF
-110 GKGLNNKDLEEV
+110 GKGINNKDLDEV

-142 RNDAFQAYKKSLDID
+142 KNDAFIAYKKSMDID

-163 FNKLC
+163 FNKMC
-168 KIDPKKIDNNKYFS
+168 KIDPKKVDHNKYYS
-182 ELNPKMLLFNKKVAN
+182 ELNPKILLFNKKM
-197 TLSNL
+197 SNIL
-202 MLNPEN
+202 LNPEN
-208 NNNENKSNKIKINI
+208 NNIDNKSMNKIKINI
-222 INNNFPISNNNI
+222 ANNNMPISNNNI
-234 SNNMFMTSVDN
+234 FTSVDN
-245 SINSLNSREN
+245 STNSLNSREN
-255 PINSVANFRISTA
+255 PINSVANFRISTT
-268 SLNNTSMNNNN
+268 SLNTSNN

-299 VNNNINSKI
+299 ANNNINSKI
-308 IAVNTTENKNSTPEN
+308 ISVQNTENKTSTPD

-334 SGEIDYEKNYL
+334 NGEVDYEKNYL

-374 ANKLGSN
+374 GIKLGSN
-381 IGGVSNNN
+381 VGGGNNNNVN
-389 SGNNNINNNSNNN
+389 SGNNNINNVSNNN
-402 ANNNNISNKQKESNN
+402 NQKEINNNNAKEA
-417 NINNNPQETSFSYFN
+417 SFSYFN
-432 INFSNNNNKNSSNV
+432 INFSNNNNKNSSNNNINEGININNNISGNTG
-446 NNNEFIKESKPF
+446 NNNEQI
-458 NNEGSNNNPEQNN
+458 

-489 GANVNMSG
+489 NSNS
-497 NGPLFNNGS
+497 LFNNGG
-506 NGGYNPN
+506 NGGYNNIN
-513 INNINNNNNLNNSF
+513 INNMNNNLNNSF

-532 LTPSHKMNSLFLQN
+532 LTPTHKMNSLFVQ
-546 NNSNSANNNINNN
+546 NN
-559 SNNNNLQIPK
+559 SNNGSSNNNNNNNNPQISK

-582 NKLNRVQQDNNNY
+582 NKLNRAQQDNSN
-595 NINNALFNFTS
+595 NINNALFNFSS
-606 ETNKHISSN
+606 ETNKQINST
-615 AFPKNNSIDSSD
+615 AFNKNNNINDSSD
-627 KDKNININIIQ
+627 KDNK
-638 NNNVN
+638 N
-643 NTNNNNSNSLEFKNI
+643 NTINLSSNNNNNIINNNNNTLEFKNI
-658 AQLLNV
+658 TQLLNV
-664 FSDIIRKIANYDCAA
+664 FSDIIKKISNYDCAA
-679 ALEILLKKIPQSQ
+679 ALDLLLKKIPPNQ

-706 FELAKYKEAEK
+706 FELAKYKDAEK
-717 YYNLSLVL
+717 YYNLSILL
-725 DPSYLTGLEYFS
+725 DPSYLTGLEYYS
-737 SVLWHLKDQF
+737 SVLWHLKDQY
-747 KCCNLAHLCLEQCQF
+747 KCCNLAHHCLEQCQF
-762 APETWVVLGNT
+762 SPETWVVLGNT

-779 HETAIKFFT
+779 HETAIKFFI

-809 DNENFTEANNCFKK
+809 ENENFSEANNCFKK

-847 YSEAVKLF
+847 YSEAVRLF
-855 RKCLSINSHSAVLHF
+855 KRCLSINNHSAILHF

-884 ALHNLINAQKL
+884 ALNNLLNAQKL

-907 NIYMNQGKNE
+907 NIYMSQGKNE

-976 RLQIDSGNA
+976 RLQMDNGSA

>member
-1 MPTSKVTKLQNIND
+1 MPSSKVNKLQNIND
-15 SLLTRELYEL
+15 SLLTRQLYEL
-25 AQTYLDLFLY
+25 SQTYLDLFLY

-110 GKGLNNKDLEEV
+110 GKGLSHKDLEEV

-168 KIDPKKIDNNKYFS
+168 KIDPKKIDNNKYYS

-197 TLSNL
+197 IL
-202 MLNPEN
+202 LNPEN
-208 NNNENKSNKIKINI
+208 NINENKSNKIKNNI
-222 INNNFPISNNNI
+222 INNNFPLSNNI
-234 SNNMFMTSVDN
+234 SNNMFNMTSVDN
-245 SINSLNSREN
+245 STNSLNSREN

-268 SLNNTSMNNNN
+268 SLNNNSIN
-279 NNNISNDQMNKYRS
+279 NNNISNEQMNKYRS

-308 IAVNTTENKNSTPEN
+308 IVNTTENKNSTPEN

-369 LSSSA
+369 LSSSN

-381 IGGVSNNN
+381 IGGVN
-389 SGNNNINNNSNNN
+389 SGNNNANDLNNNGIN
-402 ANNNNISNKQKESNN
+402 SNKQKESNSTK
-417 NINNNPQETSFSYFN
+417 NNPQETSFSYFN
-432 INFSNNNNKNSSNV
+432 INFSNNNNKTSNNI
-446 NNNEFIKESKPF
+446 NNNELIKESKPF
-458 NNEGSNNNPEQNN
+458 NNEISNNMNQQNN

-489 GANVNMSG
+489 GANTNINNNS
-497 NGPLFNNGS
+497 NNSLFN

-513 INNINNNNNLNNSF
+513 MNNLNNSF

-532 LTPSHKMNSLFLQN
+532 LTPSHKMNSLFIQN
-546 NNSNSANNNINNN
+546 NNSNSSNNNINNN
-559 SNNNNLQIPK
+559 SNNNLQVPK

-582 NKLNRVQQDNNNY
+582 NKLHRGQQDNNNS
-595 NINNALFNFTS
+595 NINNALFNFSS
-606 ETNKHISSN
+606 ETNNPINSN
-615 AFPKNNSIDSSD
+615 AFPKSNNFIEYSE
-627 KDKNININIIQ
+627 KDKNININIIS
-638 NNNVN
+638 NT
-643 NTNNNNSNSLEFKNI
+643 NTNNNSLEFKNVT
-658 AQLLNV
+658 QLLNI
-664 FSDIIRKIANYDCAA
+664 FSEIIKKLSNYDCAA
-679 ALEILLKKIPQSQ
+679 ALELLLKKIPQSQ

-706 FELAKYKEAEK
+706 FELAKYKEAEN
-717 YYNLSLVL
+717 YYNLSLLL

-779 HETAIKFFT
+779 HETAIKFFN

-847 YSEAVKLF
+847 YSEAIKLF
-855 RKCLSINSHSAVLHF
+855 KKCLSINNHSAVLHF

-884 ALHNLINAQKL
+884 ALNNLIIAQNL
-895 DPKNPMIQYQVA
+895 DQKNPMIQYQVA

-917 EALKILKNLEE
+917 EALKILKDLEE

-976 RLQIDSGNA
+976 RLQIDNGSV

>member
-1 MPTSKVTKLQNIND
+1 MPSSKVNKLQNIND
-15 SLLTRELYEL
+15 SLLTRQLYEL
-25 AQTYLDLFLY
+25 SQTYLDLFLY

-110 GKGLNNKDLEEV
+110 GKGLSHKDLEEV

-168 KIDPKKIDNNKYFS
+168 KIDPKKIDNNKYYS

-197 TLSNL
+197 IL
-202 MLNPEN
+202 LNPEN
-208 NNNENKSNKIKINI
+208 NINENKSNKIKNNI
-222 INNNFPISNNNI
+222 INNNFPLSNNI
-234 SNNMFMTSVDN
+234 SNNMFNMTSVDN
-245 SINSLNSREN
+245 STNSLNSREN

-268 SLNNTSMNNNN
+268 SLNNNSIN
-279 NNNISNDQMNKYRS
+279 NNNISNEQMNKYRS

-308 IAVNTTENKNSTPEN
+308 IVNTTENKNSTPEN

-369 LSSSA
+369 LSSSN

-381 IGGVSNNN
+381 IGGVN
-389 SGNNNINNNSNNN
+389 SGNNNASDLNNNGIN
-402 ANNNNISNKQKESNN
+402 SNKQKESNSNKN
-417 NINNNPQETSFSYFN
+417 NQQETSFSYFN
-432 INFSNNNNKNSSNV
+432 INFSNNNNKTSNNI
-446 NNNEFIKESKPF
+446 NNNELIKESKPF
-458 NNEGSNNNPEQNN
+458 NNEISNNINQQNN

-489 GANVNMSG
+489 GANTNINNNS
-497 NGPLFNNGS
+497 NNSLFN

-513 INNINNNNNLNNSF
+513 MNNLNNSF

-532 LTPSHKMNSLFLQN
+532 LTPSHKMNSLFIQN
-546 NNSNSANNNINNN
+546 NNSNSSNNNINNN
-559 SNNNNLQIPK
+559 SNNNLQVPK

-582 NKLNRVQQDNNNY
+582 NKLHRGQQDNNNS
-595 NINNALFNFTS
+595 NINNALFNFSS
-606 ETNKHISSN
+606 ETNNPINSN
-615 AFPKNNSIDSSD
+615 AFPKSNNFIEYSD
-627 KDKNININIIQ
+627 KDKNININIIS
-638 NNNVN
+638 NT
-643 NTNNNNSNSLEFKNI
+643 NTNNNSLEFKNVT
-658 AQLLNV
+658 QLLNI
-664 FSDIIRKIANYDCAA
+664 FSEIIKKISNYDCAA
-679 ALEILLKKIPQSQ
+679 ALELLLKKIPQSQ

-706 FELAKYKEAEK
+706 FELAKYKEAEN
-717 YYNLSLVL
+717 YYNLSLLL

-779 HETAIKFFT
+779 HETAIKFFN

-847 YSEAVKLF
+847 YSEAIKLF
-855 RKCLSINSHSAVLHF
+855 KKCLSINNHSAVLHF

-884 ALHNLINAQKL
+884 ALNNLIIAQNL
-895 DPKNPMIQYQVA
+895 DQKNPMIQYQVA

-917 EALKILKNLEE
+917 EALKILKDLEE

-976 RLQIDSGNA
+976 RLQIDNGSV

>member
-1 MPTSKVTKLQNIND
+1 MPTTKLQNISD

-25 AQTYLDLFLY
+25 SQTYLDLFLY
-35 ENSVFYAEK
+35 ENAVFYAEK

-68 HQAYQILKDTK
+68 HQAYQILKETK

-104 LTKKLF
+104 LTQKLF
-110 GKGLNNKDLEEV
+110 GKGINNKDLDEV

-142 RNDAFQAYKKSLDID
+142 KNDAFIAYKKSMDID

-163 FNKLC
+163 FNKMC
-168 KIDPKKIDNNKYFS
+168 KIDPKKVDHNKYYS
-182 ELNPKMLLFNKKVAN
+182 ELNPKILLFNKKM
-197 TLSNL
+197 SNIL
-202 MLNPEN
+202 LNPEN
-208 NNNENKSNKIKINI
+208 NNIDNKSMNKIKINI
-222 INNNFPISNNNI
+222 ANNNMPISNNNI
-234 SNNMFMTSVDN
+234 FTSVDN
-245 SINSLNSREN
+245 STNSLNSREN
-255 PINSVANFRISTA
+255 PINSVANFRISTT
-268 SLNNTSMNNNN
+268 SLNTSNN

-299 VNNNINSKI
+299 ANNNINSKI
-308 IAVNTTENKNSTPEN
+308 ISVQNTENKTSTPD

-334 SGEIDYEKNYL
+334 NGEVDYEKNYL

-374 ANKLGSN
+374 GIKLGSN
-381 IGGVSNNN
+381 VGGGNNNNVN
-389 SGNNNINNNSNNN
+389 SGNNNINNVSNNN
-402 ANNNNISNKQKESNN
+402 NQKEINNNNAKEA
-417 NINNNPQETSFSYFN
+417 SFSYFN
-432 INFSNNNNKNSSNV
+432 INFSNNNNKNSSNNNINEGININNNISGNTG
-446 NNNEFIKESKPF
+446 NNNEQI
-458 NNEGSNNNPEQNN
+458 

-489 GANVNMSG
+489 NSNS
-497 NGPLFNNGS
+497 LFNNGG
-506 NGGYNPN
+506 NGGYNNIN
-513 INNINNNNNLNNSF
+513 INNMNNNLNNSF

-532 LTPSHKMNSLFLQN
+532 LTPTHKMNSLFVQ
-546 NNSNSANNNINNN
+546 NN
-559 SNNNNLQIPK
+559 SNNGSSNNNNNNNKPQISK

-582 NKLNRVQQDNNNY
+582 NKLNRAQQDNSN
-595 NINNALFNFTS
+595 NINNALFNFSS
-606 ETNKHISSN
+606 ETNKQINST
-615 AFPKNNSIDSSD
+615 AFNKNNNINDSSD
-627 KDKNININIIQ
+627 KDNK
-638 NNNVN
+638 N
-643 NTNNNNSNSLEFKNI
+643 NTINLSSNNNNNIINNNNNTLEFKNI
-658 AQLLNV
+658 TQLLNV
-664 FSDIIRKIANYDCAA
+664 FNDIIKKISNYDCAA
-679 ALEILLKKIPQSQ
+679 ALDLLLKKIPPNQ

-706 FELAKYKEAEK
+706 FELAKYKDAEK
-717 YYNLSLVL
+717 YYNLSILL
-725 DPSYLTGLEYFS
+725 DPSYLTGLEYYS
-737 SVLWHLKDQF
+737 SVLWHLKDQY
-747 KCCNLAHLCLEQCQF
+747 KCCNLAHHCLEQCQF
-762 APETWVVLGNT
+762 SPETWVVLGNT

-779 HETAIKFFT
+779 HETAIKFFI

-809 DNENFTEANNCFKK
+809 ENENFSEANNCFKK

-847 YSEAVKLF
+847 YSEAVRLF
-855 RKCLSINSHSAVLHF
+855 KRCLSINNHSAILHF

-884 ALHNLINAQKL
+884 ALNNLLNAQKL

-907 NIYMNQGKNE
+907 NIYMSQGKNE

-976 RLQIDSGNA
+976 RLQMDNGSA

>member
-1 MPTSKVTKLQNIND
+1 MPTTKLQNISD

-25 AQTYLDLFLY
+25 SQTYLDLFLY
-35 ENSVFYAEK
+35 ENAVFYAEK

-68 HQAYQILKDTK
+68 HQAYQILKETK

-104 LTKKLF
+104 LTQKLF
-110 GKGLNNKDLEEV
+110 GKGINNKDLDEV

-142 RNDAFQAYKKSLDID
+142 KNDAFIAYKKSMDID

-163 FNKLC
+163 FNKMC
-168 KIDPKKIDNNKYFS
+168 KIDPKKVDHNKYYS
-182 ELNPKMLLFNKKVAN
+182 ELNPKILLFNKKM
-197 TLSNL
+197 SNIL
-202 MLNPEN
+202 LNPEN
-208 NNNENKSNKIKINI
+208 NNLDNKSMNKIKINI
-222 INNNFPISNNNI
+222 ANNNMPISNNNI
-234 SNNMFMTSVDN
+234 FTSVDN
-245 SINSLNSREN
+245 STNSLNSREN
-255 PINSVANFRISTA
+255 PINSVANFRISTT
-268 SLNNTSMNNNN
+268 SLNTSNN

-299 VNNNINSKI
+299 ANNNINSKI
-308 IAVNTTENKNSTPEN
+308 ISVQNTENKTSTPD

-334 SGEIDYEKNYL
+334 NGEVDYEKNYL

-374 ANKLGSN
+374 GIKLGSN
-381 IGGVSNNN
+381 VGGGNNNNAN
-389 SGNNNINNNSNNN
+389 SGNNNINNVSNNN
-402 ANNNNISNKQKESNN
+402 NQKEINNNNAKEA
-417 NINNNPQETSFSYFN
+417 SFSYFN
-432 INFSNNNNKNSSNV
+432 INFSNNNNKNSSNNNINEGININNNISGNTG
-446 NNNEFIKESKPF
+446 NNNEQI
-458 NNEGSNNNPEQNN
+458 

-489 GANVNMSG
+489 NSNS
-497 NGPLFNNGS
+497 LFNNGG
-506 NGGYNPN
+506 NGGYNNIN
-513 INNINNNNNLNNSF
+513 INNMNNNLNNSF

-532 LTPSHKMNSLFLQN
+532 LTPTHKMNSLFVQ
-546 NNSNSANNNINNN
+546 NN
-559 SNNNNLQIPK
+559 SNNGSSNNNHNNNNPQISK

-582 NKLNRVQQDNNNY
+582 NKLNRAQQDNSN
-595 NINNALFNFTS
+595 NINNALFNFSS
-606 ETNKHISSN
+606 ETNKQINST
-615 AFPKNNSIDSSD
+615 AFNKNNNINDSSD
-627 KDKNININIIQ
+627 KDNK
-638 NNNVN
+638 N
-643 NTNNNNSNSLEFKNI
+643 NTINLSSNNNNNIINNNNNTLEFKNI
-658 AQLLNV
+658 TQLLNV
-664 FSDIIRKIANYDCAA
+664 FSDIIKKISNYDCAA
-679 ALEILLKKIPQSQ
+679 ALDLLLKKIPPNQ

-706 FELAKYKEAEK
+706 FELAKYKDAEK
-717 YYNLSLVL
+717 YYNLSILL
-725 DPSYLTGLEYFS
+725 DPSYLTGLEYYS
-737 SVLWHLKDQF
+737 SVLWHLKDQY
-747 KCCNLAHLCLEQCQF
+747 KCCNLAHHCLEQCQF
-762 APETWVVLGNT
+762 SPETWVVLGNT

-779 HETAIKFFT
+779 HETAIKFFI

-809 DNENFTEANNCFKK
+809 ENENFSEANNCFKK

-847 YSEAVKLF
+847 YSEAVRLF
-855 RKCLSINSHSAVLHF
+855 KRCLSINNHSAILHF

-884 ALHNLINAQKL
+884 ALNNLLNAQKL

-907 NIYMNQGKNE
+907 NIYMSQGKNE

-976 RLQIDSGNA
+976 RLQMDNGSA

>member
-1 MPTSKVTKLQNIND
+1 MPTTKLQNISD

-25 AQTYLDLFLY
+25 SQTYLDLFLY
-35 ENSVFYAEK
+35 ENAVFYAEK

-68 HQAYQILKDTK
+68 HQAYQILKETK

-104 LTKKLF
+104 LTQKLF
-110 GKGLNNKDLEEV
+110 GKGINNKDLDEV

-142 RNDAFQAYKKSLDID
+142 KNDAFIAYKKSMDID

-163 FNKLC
+163 FNKMC
-168 KIDPKKIDNNKYFS
+168 KIDPKKVDHNKYYS
-182 ELNPKMLLFNKKVAN
+182 ELNPKILLFNKKM
-197 TLSNL
+197 SNIL
-202 MLNPEN
+202 LNPEN
-208 NNNENKSNKIKINI
+208 NNIDNKSMNKIKINI
-222 INNNFPISNNNI
+222 ANNNMPISNNNI
-234 SNNMFMTSVDN
+234 FTSVDN
-245 SINSLNSREN
+245 STNSLNSREN
-255 PINSVANFRISTA
+255 PINSVANFRISTT
-268 SLNNTSMNNNN
+268 SLNTSNN

-299 VNNNINSKI
+299 ANNNINSKI
-308 IAVNTTENKNSTPEN
+308 ISVQNTENKTSTPD

-334 SGEIDYEKNYL
+334 NGEVDYEKNYL

-374 ANKLGSN
+374 GIKLGSN
-381 IGGVSNNN
+381 VGGGNNNNAN
-389 SGNNNINNNSNNN
+389 SGNNNINNVSNNN
-402 ANNNNISNKQKESNN
+402 NQKEINNNNAKEA
-417 NINNNPQETSFSYFN
+417 SFSYFN
-432 INFSNNNNKNSSNV
+432 INFSNNNNKNSSNNTINEGININNNISGNTG
-446 NNNEFIKESKPF
+446 NNNEQI
-458 NNEGSNNNPEQNN
+458 

-489 GANVNMSG
+489 NSNS
-497 NGPLFNNGS
+497 LFNNGG
-506 NGGYNPN
+506 NGGYNNIN
-513 INNINNNNNLNNSF
+513 INNMNNNLNNSF

-532 LTPSHKMNSLFLQN
+532 LTPTHKMNSLFVQ
-546 NNSNSANNNINNN
+546 NN
-559 SNNNNLQIPK
+559 SNNGSSNNNNNNNNPQISK

-582 NKLNRVQQDNNNY
+582 NKLNRAQQDNSN
-595 NINNALFNFTS
+595 NINNALFNFSS
-606 ETNKHISSN
+606 ETNKQINST
-615 AFPKNNSIDSSD
+615 AFNKNNNINDSSD
-627 KDKNININIIQ
+627 KDNK
-638 NNNVN
+638 N
-643 NTNNNNSNSLEFKNI
+643 NTINLSSNNNNNIINNNNNTLEFKNI
-658 AQLLNV
+658 TQLLNV
-664 FSDIIRKIANYDCAA
+664 FSDIIKKISNYDCAA
-679 ALEILLKKIPQSQ
+679 ALDLLLKKIPPNQ

-706 FELAKYKEAEK
+706 FELAKYKDAEK
-717 YYNLSLVL
+717 YYNLSILL
-725 DPSYLTGLEYFS
+725 DPSYLTGLEYYS
-737 SVLWHLKDQF
+737 SVLWHLKDQY
-747 KCCNLAHLCLEQCQF
+747 KCCNLAHHCLEQCQF
-762 APETWVVLGNT
+762 SPETWVVLGNT

-779 HETAIKFFT
+779 HETAIKFFI

-809 DNENFTEANNCFKK
+809 ENENFSEANNCFKK

-847 YSEAVKLF
+847 YSEAVRLF
-855 RKCLSINSHSAVLHF
+855 KRCLSINNHSAILHF

-884 ALHNLINAQKL
+884 ALNNLLNAQKL

-907 NIYMNQGKNE
+907 NIYMSQGKNE

-976 RLQIDSGNA
+976 RLQMDNGSA

>member
-1 MPTSKVTKLQNIND
+1 MPTTKLQNISD

-25 AQTYLDLFLY
+25 SQTYLDLFLY
-35 ENSVFYAEK
+35 ENAVFYAEK

-68 HQAYQILKDTK
+68 HQAYQILKETK

-104 LTKKLF
+104 LTQKLF
-110 GKGLNNKDLEEV
+110 GKGINNKDLDEV

-142 RNDAFQAYKKSLDID
+142 KNDAFIAYKKSMDID

-163 FNKLC
+163 FNKMC
-168 KIDPKKIDNNKYFS
+168 KIDPKKVDHNKYYS
-182 ELNPKMLLFNKKVAN
+182 ELNPKILLFNKKM
-197 TLSNL
+197 SNIL
-202 MLNPEN
+202 LNPEN
-208 NNNENKSNKIKINI
+208 NNLDNKSMNKIKINI
-222 INNNFPISNNNI
+222 ANNNMPISNNNI
-234 SNNMFMTSVDN
+234 FTSVDN
-245 SINSLNSREN
+245 STNSLNSREN
-255 PINSVANFRISTA
+255 PINSVANFRISTT
-268 SLNNTSMNNNN
+268 SLNTSNN

-299 VNNNINSKI
+299 ANNNINSKI
-308 IAVNTTENKNSTPEN
+308 ISVQNTENKTSTPD

-334 SGEIDYEKNYL
+334 NGEVDYEKNYL

-374 ANKLGSN
+374 GIKLGSN
-381 IGGVSNNN
+381 VGGGNNNNAN
-389 SGNNNINNNSNNN
+389 SGNNNINNVSNNN
-402 ANNNNISNKQKESNN
+402 NQKEINNNNAKEA
-417 NINNNPQETSFSYFN
+417 SFSYFN
-432 INFSNNNNKNSSNV
+432 INFSNNNNKNSSNNNINEGININNNISGNTG
-446 NNNEFIKESKPF
+446 NNNEQI
-458 NNEGSNNNPEQNN
+458 

-489 GANVNMSG
+489 NSNS
-497 NGPLFNNGS
+497 LFNNGG
-506 NGGYNPN
+506 NGGYNNIN
-513 INNINNNNNLNNSF
+513 INNMNNNLNNSF

-532 LTPSHKMNSLFLQN
+532 LTPTHKMNSLFVQ
-546 NNSNSANNNINNN
+546 NN
-559 SNNNNLQIPK
+559 SNNGSSNNNNNNNNPQISK

-582 NKLNRVQQDNNNY
+582 NKLNRAQQDNSN
-595 NINNALFNFTS
+595 NINNALFNFSS
-606 ETNKHISSN
+606 ETNKQINST
-615 AFPKNNSIDSSD
+615 AFNKNNNINDSSD
-627 KDKNININIIQ
+627 KDNK
-638 NNNVN
+638 N
-643 NTNNNNSNSLEFKNI
+643 NTINLSSNNNNNIINNNNNTLEFKNI
-658 AQLLNV
+658 TQLLNV
-664 FSDIIRKIANYDCAA
+664 FSDIIKKISNYDCAA
-679 ALEILLKKIPQSQ
+679 ALDLLLKKIPPNQ

-706 FELAKYKEAEK
+706 FELAKYKDAEK
-717 YYNLSLVL
+717 YYNLSILL
-725 DPSYLTGLEYFS
+725 DPSYLTGLEYYS
-737 SVLWHLKDQF
+737 SVLWHLKDQY
-747 KCCNLAHLCLEQCQF
+747 KCCNLAHHCLEQCQF
-762 APETWVVLGNT
+762 SPETWVVLGNT

-779 HETAIKFFT
+779 HETAIKFFI

-809 DNENFTEANNCFKK
+809 ENENFSEANNCFKK

-847 YSEAVKLF
+847 YSEAVRLF
-855 RKCLSINSHSAVLHF
+855 KRCLSINNHSAILHF

-884 ALHNLINAQKL
+884 ALNNLLNAQKL

-907 NIYMNQGKNE
+907 NIYMSQGKNE

-976 RLQIDSGNA
+976 RLQMDNGSA

>member
-1 MPTSKVTKLQNIND
+1 MPTTKLQNISD

-25 AQTYLDLFLY
+25 SQTYLDLFLY
-35 ENSVFYAEK
+35 ENAVFYAEK

-68 HQAYQILKDTK
+68 HQAYQILKETK

-104 LTKKLF
+104 LTQKLF
-110 GKGLNNKDLEEV
+110 GKGINNKDLDEV

-142 RNDAFQAYKKSLDID
+142 KNDAFIAYKKSMDID

-163 FNKLC
+163 FNKMC
-168 KIDPKKIDNNKYFS
+168 KIDPKKVDHNKYYS
-182 ELNPKMLLFNKKVAN
+182 ELNPKILLFNKKM
-197 TLSNL
+197 SNIL
-202 MLNPEN
+202 LNPEN
-208 NNNENKSNKIKINI
+208 NNIDNKSMNKIKINI
-222 INNNFPISNNNI
+222 ANNNMPISNNNI
-234 SNNMFMTSVDN
+234 FTSVDN
-245 SINSLNSREN
+245 STNSLNSREN
-255 PINSVANFRISTA
+255 PINSVANFRISTT
-268 SLNNTSMNNNN
+268 SLNTSNN

-299 VNNNINSKI
+299 ANNNINSKI
-308 IAVNTTENKNSTPEN
+308 ISVQNTENKTSTPD

-334 SGEIDYEKNYL
+334 NGEVDYEKNYL

-374 ANKLGSN
+374 GIKLGSN
-381 IGGVSNNN
+381 VGGGNNNNVN
-389 SGNNNINNNSNNN
+389 SGNNNIINVSNNN
-402 ANNNNISNKQKESNN
+402 NNQKEINNNNTKEA
-417 NINNNPQETSFSYFN
+417 SFSYFN
-432 INFSNNNNKNSSNV
+432 INFSNNNNKNSSNNNINEGININNNISGNTG
-446 NNNEFIKESKPF
+446 NNNEQI
-458 NNEGSNNNPEQNN
+458 

-489 GANVNMSG
+489 NSNS
-497 NGPLFNNGS
+497 LFNNGG
-506 NGGYNPN
+506 NGGYNNIN
-513 INNINNNNNLNNSF
+513 INNMNNNLNNSF

-532 LTPSHKMNSLFLQN
+532 LTPTHKMNSLFVQ
-546 NNSNSANNNINNN
+546 NN
-559 SNNNNLQIPK
+559 SNNGSSNNNNNNNNPQISK

-582 NKLNRVQQDNNNY
+582 NKLNRAQQDNSN
-595 NINNALFNFTS
+595 NINNALFNFSS
-606 ETNKHISSN
+606 ETNKQINST
-615 AFPKNNSIDSSD
+615 AFNKNNNINDSSD
-627 KDKNININIIQ
+627 KDNK
-638 NNNVN
+638 N
-643 NTNNNNSNSLEFKNI
+643 NTINLSSNNNNNIINNNNNTLEFKNI
-658 AQLLNV
+658 TQLLNV
-664 FSDIIRKIANYDCAA
+664 FSDIIKKISNYDCAA
-679 ALEILLKKIPQSQ
+679 ALDLLLKKIPPNQ

-706 FELAKYKEAEK
+706 FELAKYKDAEK
-717 YYNLSLVL
+717 YYNLSILL
-725 DPSYLTGLEYFS
+725 DPSYLTGLEYYS
-737 SVLWHLKDQF
+737 SVLWHLKDQY
-747 KCCNLAHLCLEQCQF
+747 KCCNLAHHCLEQCQF
-762 APETWVVLGNT
+762 SPETWVVLGNT

-779 HETAIKFFT
+779 HETAIKFFI

-809 DNENFTEANNCFKK
+809 ENENFSEANNCFKK

-847 YSEAVKLF
+847 YSEAVRLF
-855 RKCLSINSHSAVLHF
+855 KRCLSINNHSAILHF

-884 ALHNLINAQKL
+884 ALNNLLNAQKL

-907 NIYMNQGKNE
+907 NIYMSQGKNE

-976 RLQIDSGNA
+976 RLQMDNGSA

>member
-1 MPTSKVTKLQNIND
+1 MPTTKLQNISD

-25 AQTYLDLFLY
+25 SQTYLDLFLY
-35 ENSVFYAEK
+35 ENAVFYAEK

-68 HQAYQILKDTK
+68 HQAYQILKETK

-104 LTKKLF
+104 LTQKLF
-110 GKGLNNKDLEEV
+110 GKGINNKDLDEV

-142 RNDAFQAYKKSLDID
+142 KNDAFIAYKKSMDID

-163 FNKLC
+163 FNKMC
-168 KIDPKKIDNNKYFS
+168 KIDPKKVDHNKYYS
-182 ELNPKMLLFNKKVAN
+182 ELNPKILLFNKKM
-197 TLSNL
+197 SNIL
-202 MLNPEN
+202 LNPEN
-208 NNNENKSNKIKINI
+208 NNIDNKSMNKIKINI
-222 INNNFPISNNNI
+222 ANNNMPISNNNI
-234 SNNMFMTSVDN
+234 FTSVDN
-245 SINSLNSREN
+245 STNSLNSREN
-255 PINSVANFRISTA
+255 PINSVANFRISTT
-268 SLNNTSMNNNN
+268 SLNTSNN

-299 VNNNINSKI
+299 ANNNINSKI
-308 IAVNTTENKNSTPEN
+308 ISVQNTENKTSTPD

-334 SGEIDYEKNYL
+334 NGEVDYEKNYL

-374 ANKLGSN
+374 GIKLGSN
-381 IGGVSNNN
+381 VGGGNNNNVN
-389 SGNNNINNNSNNN
+389 SGNNNINNVSNNN
-402 ANNNNISNKQKESNN
+402 NNQKEINNNNAKEA
-417 NINNNPQETSFSYFN
+417 SFSYFN
-432 INFSNNNNKNSSNV
+432 INFSNNNNKNSSNNNINEGININNNISGNTG
-446 NNNEFIKESKPF
+446 NNNEQI
-458 NNEGSNNNPEQNN
+458 

-489 GANVNMSG
+489 NSNS
-497 NGPLFNNGS
+497 LFNNGG
-506 NGGYNPN
+506 NGGYNNIN
-513 INNINNNNNLNNSF
+513 INNMSNNLNNSF

-532 LTPSHKMNSLFLQN
+532 LTPTHKMNSLFVQ
-546 NNSNSANNNINNN
+546 NN
-559 SNNNNLQIPK
+559 SNNGSSNNNNNNNNPQISK

-582 NKLNRVQQDNNNY
+582 NKLNRAQQDNSN
-595 NINNALFNFTS
+595 NINNALFNFSS
-606 ETNKHISSN
+606 ETNKQINST
-615 AFPKNNSIDSSD
+615 AFNKNNNINDSSD
-627 KDKNININIIQ
+627 KDNK
-638 NNNVN
+638 N
-643 NTNNNNSNSLEFKNI
+643 NTINLSSNNNNNIINNNNNTLKFKNI
-658 AQLLNV
+658 TQILNV
-664 FSDIIRKIANYDCAA
+664 FSDIIKKISNYDCAA
-679 ALEILLKKIPQSQ
+679 ALDLLLKKIPPNQ

-706 FELAKYKEAEK
+706 FELAKYKDAEK
-717 YYNLSLVL
+717 YYNLSILL
-725 DPSYLTGLEYFS
+725 DPSYLTGLEYYS
-737 SVLWHLKDQF
+737 SVLWHLKDQY
-747 KCCNLAHLCLEQCQF
+747 KCCNLAHHCLEQCQF
-762 APETWVVLGNT
+762 SPETWVVLGNT

-779 HETAIKFFT
+779 HETAIKFFI

-809 DNENFTEANNCFKK
+809 ENENFSEANNCFKK

-847 YSEAVKLF
+847 YSEAVRLF
-855 RKCLSINSHSAVLHF
+855 KRCLSINNHSAILHF

-884 ALHNLINAQKL
+884 ALNNLLNAQKL

-907 NIYMNQGKNE
+907 NIYMSQGKNE

-976 RLQIDSGNA
+976 RLQMDNGSA

>member
-1 MPTSKVTKLQNIND
+1 MPTTKLQNISD

-25 AQTYLDLFLY
+25 SQTYLDLFLY
-35 ENSVFYAEK
+35 ENAVFYAEK

-68 HQAYQILKDTK
+68 HQAYQILKETK

-104 LTKKLF
+104 LTQKLF
-110 GKGLNNKDLEEV
+110 GKGINNKDLDEV

-142 RNDAFQAYKKSLDID
+142 KNDAFIAYKKSMDID

-163 FNKLC
+163 FNKMC
-168 KIDPKKIDNNKYFS
+168 KIDPKKVDHNKYYS
-182 ELNPKMLLFNKKVAN
+182 ELNPKILLFNKKM
-197 TLSNL
+197 SNIL
-202 MLNPEN
+202 LNPEN
-208 NNNENKSNKIKINI
+208 NNLDNKSMNKIKINI
-222 INNNFPISNNNI
+222 ANNNMPISNNNI
-234 SNNMFMTSVDN
+234 FTSVDN
-245 SINSLNSREN
+245 STNSLNSREN
-255 PINSVANFRISTA
+255 PINSVANFRISTT
-268 SLNNTSMNNNN
+268 SLNTSNN

-299 VNNNINSKI
+299 ANNNINSKI
-308 IAVNTTENKNSTPEN
+308 ISVQNTENKTSTPD

-334 SGEIDYEKNYL
+334 NGEVDYEKNYL

-374 ANKLGSN
+374 GIKLGSN
-381 IGGVSNNN
+381 VGGGNNNNAN
-389 SGNNNINNNSNNN
+389 SGNNNINNVSNNN
-402 ANNNNISNKQKESNN
+402 NQKEINNNNAKEA
-417 NINNNPQETSFSYFN
+417 SFSYFN
-432 INFSNNNNKNSSNV
+432 INFSNNNNKNSSNNNINEGININNNISGNTG
-446 NNNEFIKESKPF
+446 NNNEQI
-458 NNEGSNNNPEQNN
+458 

-489 GANVNMSG
+489 NSNS
-497 NGPLFNNGS
+497 LFNNGG
-506 NGGYNPN
+506 NGGYNNIN
-513 INNINNNNNLNNSF
+513 INNMNNNLNNSF

-532 LTPSHKMNSLFLQN
+532 LTPTHKMNSLFVQ
-546 NNSNSANNNINNN
+546 NN
-559 SNNNNLQIPK
+559 SNNGSSNNNNNNNNPQISK

-582 NKLNRVQQDNNNY
+582 NKLNRAQQDNSN
-595 NINNALFNFTS
+595 NINNALFNFSS
-606 ETNKHISSN
+606 ETNKQINST
-615 AFPKNNSIDSSD
+615 AFNKNNNINDSSD
-627 KDKNININIIQ
+627 KDNK
-638 NNNVN
+638 N
-643 NTNNNNSNSLEFKNI
+643 NTINLSSNNNNNIINNNNNTLEFKNI
-658 AQLLNV
+658 TQLLNV
-664 FSDIIRKIANYDCAA
+664 FSDIIKKISNYDCAA
-679 ALEILLKKIPQSQ
+679 ALDLLLKKIPPNQ

-706 FELAKYKEAEK
+706 FELAKYKDAEK
-717 YYNLSLVL
+717 YYNLSILL
-725 DPSYLTGLEYFS
+725 DPSYLMGLEYYS
-737 SVLWHLKDQF
+737 SVLWHLKDQY
-747 KCCNLAHLCLEQCQF
+747 KCCNLAHHCLEQCQF
-762 APETWVVLGNT
+762 SPETWVVLGNT

-779 HETAIKFFT
+779 HETAIKFFI

-809 DNENFTEANNCFKK
+809 ENENFSEANNCFKK

-847 YSEAVKLF
+847 YSEAVRLF
-855 RKCLSINSHSAVLHF
+855 KRCLSINNHSAILHF

-884 ALHNLINAQKL
+884 ALNNLLNAQKL

-907 NIYMNQGKNE
+907 NIYMSQGKNE

-976 RLQIDSGNA
+976 RLQMDNGSA

>member
-1 MPTSKVTKLQNIND
+1 MPTTKLQNISD

-25 AQTYLDLFLY
+25 SQTYLDLFLY
-35 ENSVFYAEK
+35 ENAVFYAEK

-68 HQAYQILKDTK
+68 HQAYQILKETK

-104 LTKKLF
+104 LTQKLF
-110 GKGLNNKDLEEV
+110 GKGINNKDLDEV

-142 RNDAFQAYKKSLDID
+142 KNDAFIAYKKSMDID

-163 FNKLC
+163 FNKMC
-168 KIDPKKIDNNKYFS
+168 KIDPKKVDHNKYYS
-182 ELNPKMLLFNKKVAN
+182 ELNPKILLFNKKM
-197 TLSNL
+197 SNIL
-202 MLNPEN
+202 LNPEN
-208 NNNENKSNKIKINI
+208 NNIDNKSMNKIKINI
-222 INNNFPISNNNI
+222 ANNNMPISNNNI
-234 SNNMFMTSVDN
+234 FTSVDN
-245 SINSLNSREN
+245 STNSLNSREN
-255 PINSVANFRISTA
+255 PINSVANFRISTT
-268 SLNNTSMNNNN
+268 SLNTSNNN

-299 VNNNINSKI
+299 ANNNINSKI
-308 IAVNTTENKNSTPEN
+308 ISVQNTENKTSTPD

-334 SGEIDYEKNYL
+334 NGEVDYEKNYL

-374 ANKLGSN
+374 GIKLGSN
-381 IGGVSNNN
+381 VGGGNNNNVN
-389 SGNNNINNNSNNN
+389 SGNNNINNVSNNN
-402 ANNNNISNKQKESNN
+402 NQKEINNNNAKEA
-417 NINNNPQETSFSYFN
+417 SFSYFN
-432 INFSNNNNKNSSNV
+432 INFSNNNNKNSSNNNINEGININNNISGNTG
-446 NNNEFIKESKPF
+446 NNNEQI
-458 NNEGSNNNPEQNN
+458 NT
-471 NSNNRINPFNIN
+471 NNRINPFNIN

-489 GANVNMSG
+489 NSNS
-497 NGPLFNNGS
+497 LFNNGG
-506 NGGYNPN
+506 NGGYNNIN
-513 INNINNNNNLNNSF
+513 INNMNNNLNNSF

-532 LTPSHKMNSLFLQN
+532 LTPTHKMNSLFVQ
-546 NNSNSANNNINNN
+546 NN
-559 SNNNNLQIPK
+559 SNNGSSNNNNNNNNPQISK

-582 NKLNRVQQDNNNY
+582 NKLNRAQQDNSN
-595 NINNALFNFTS
+595 NINNALFNFSS
-606 ETNKHISSN
+606 ETNKQINST
-615 AFPKNNSIDSSD
+615 AFNKNNNINDSSD
-627 KDKNININIIQ
+627 KDNK
-638 NNNVN
+638 N
-643 NTNNNNSNSLEFKNI
+643 NTINLSSNNNNNIISNNNNTLEFKNI
-658 AQLLNV
+658 TQLLNV
-664 FSDIIRKIANYDCAA
+664 FSDIIKKISNYDCAA
-679 ALEILLKKIPQSQ
+679 ALDLLLKKIPPNQ

-706 FELAKYKEAEK
+706 FELAKYKDAEK
-717 YYNLSLVL
+717 YYNLSILL
-725 DPSYLTGLEYFS
+725 DPSYLTGLEYYS
-737 SVLWHLKDQF
+737 SVLWHLKDQY
-747 KCCNLAHLCLEQCQF
+747 KCCNLAHHCLEQCQF
-762 APETWVVLGNT
+762 SPETWVVLGNT

-779 HETAIKFFT
+779 HETAIKFFI

-809 DNENFTEANNCFKK
+809 ENENFSEANNCFKK

-847 YSEAVKLF
+847 YSEAVRLF
-855 RKCLSINSHSAVLHF
+855 KRCLSINNHSAILHF

-884 ALHNLINAQKL
+884 ALNNLLNAQKL

-907 NIYMNQGKNE
+907 NIYMSQGKNE

-976 RLQIDSGNA
+976 RLQMDNGSA

>member
-1 MPTSKVTKLQNIND
+1 MPSSKVNKLQNIND
-15 SLLTRELYEL
+15 SLLTRQLYEL
-25 AQTYLDLFLY
+25 SQTYLDLFLY

-110 GKGLNNKDLEEV
+110 GKGLSHKDLEEV

-168 KIDPKKIDNNKYFS
+168 KIDPKKIDNNKYYS

-197 TLSNL
+197 IL
-202 MLNPEN
+202 LNPEN
-208 NNNENKSNKIKINI
+208 NINENKSNKIKNNI
-222 INNNFPISNNNI
+222 INNNFPLSNNI
-234 SNNMFMTSVDN
+234 SNNMFNMTSVDN
-245 SINSLNSREN
+245 STNSLNSREN

-268 SLNNTSMNNNN
+268 SLNNNSIN
-279 NNNISNDQMNKYRS
+279 NNNISNEQMNKYRS

-308 IAVNTTENKNSTPEN
+308 IVNTTENKNSTPEN

-369 LSSSA
+369 LSSSN

-381 IGGVSNNN
+381 IGGVN
-389 SGNNNINNNSNNN
+389 SGNNNANDLNNNGIN
-402 ANNNNISNKQKESNN
+402 SNKQKESNSNKN
-417 NINNNPQETSFSYFN
+417 NQQETSFSYFN
-432 INFSNNNNKNSSNV
+432 INFSNNNNKTSNNI
-446 NNNEFIKESKPF
+446 NNNELIKESKPF
-458 NNEGSNNNPEQNN
+458 NNEISNNMNQQNN

-489 GANVNMSG
+489 GANTNINNNS
-497 NGPLFNNGS
+497 NNSLFN

-513 INNINNNNNLNNSF
+513 MNNLNNSF

-532 LTPSHKMNSLFLQN
+532 LTPSHKMNSLFIQN
-546 NNSNSANNNINNN
+546 NNSNSSNNNINNN
-559 SNNNNLQIPK
+559 SNNNLQVPK

-582 NKLNRVQQDNNNY
+582 NKLHRGQQDNNNS
-595 NINNALFNFTS
+595 NINNALFNFSS
-606 ETNKHISSN
+606 ETNNPINSN
-615 AFPKNNSIDSSD
+615 AFPKSNNFIEYSD
-627 KDKNININIIQ
+627 KDKNININIIS
-638 NNNVN
+638 NT
-643 NTNNNNSNSLEFKNI
+643 NTNNNSLEFKNVT
-658 AQLLNV
+658 QLLNI
-664 FSDIIRKIANYDCAA
+664 FSEIIKKISNYDCAA
-679 ALEILLKKIPQSQ
+679 ALELLLKKIPQSQ

-706 FELAKYKEAEK
+706 FELAKYKEAEN
-717 YYNLSLVL
+717 YYNLSLLL

-779 HETAIKFFT
+779 HETAIKFFN

-847 YSEAVKLF
+847 YSEAIKLF
-855 RKCLSINSHSAVLHF
+855 KKCLSINNHSAVLHF

-884 ALHNLINAQKL
+884 ALNNLIIAQNL
-895 DPKNPMIQYQVA
+895 DQKNPMIQYQVA
-907 NIYMNQGKNE
+907 NIYMNQGKHE
-917 EALKILKNLEE
+917 EALKILKDLEE

-976 RLQIDSGNA
+976 RLQIDNGSV

>member
-1 MPTSKVTKLQNIND
+1 MPSSKVNKLQNIND
-15 SLLTRELYEL
+15 SLLTRQLYEL
-25 AQTYLDLFLY
+25 SQTYLDLFLY

-110 GKGLNNKDLEEV
+110 GKGLSHKDLEEV

-168 KIDPKKIDNNKYFS
+168 KIDPKKIDNNKYYS

-197 TLSNL
+197 IL
-202 MLNPEN
+202 LNPEN
-208 NNNENKSNKIKINI
+208 NINENKSNKIKNNI
-222 INNNFPISNNNI
+222 INNNFPLSNNI
-234 SNNMFMTSVDN
+234 SNNMFNMTSVDN
-245 SINSLNSREN
+245 STNSLNSREN

-268 SLNNTSMNNNN
+268 SLKNNSIN
-279 NNNISNDQMNKYRS
+279 NNNISNEQMNKYRS

-308 IAVNTTENKNSTPEN
+308 IVNTTENKNSTPEN

-369 LSSSA
+369 LSSSN

-381 IGGVSNNN
+381 IGGVN
-389 SGNNNINNNSNNN
+389 SGNNNANDLNNNGIN
-402 ANNNNISNKQKESNN
+402 SNKQKESNSNKN
-417 NINNNPQETSFSYFN
+417 NQQETSFSYFN
-432 INFSNNNNKNSSNV
+432 INFSNNNNKTSNNI
-446 NNNEFIKESKPF
+446 NNNELIKESKPF
-458 NNEGSNNNPEQNN
+458 NNEISNNMNQQNN

-489 GANVNMSG
+489 GANTNINNNS
-497 NGPLFNNGS
+497 NNSLFN

-513 INNINNNNNLNNSF
+513 MNNLNNSF

-532 LTPSHKMNSLFLQN
+532 LTPSHKMNSLFIQN
-546 NNSNSANNNINNN
+546 NNSNSSNNNINNN
-559 SNNNNLQIPK
+559 SNNNLQVPK

-582 NKLNRVQQDNNNY
+582 NKLHRGQQDNNNS
-595 NINNALFNFTS
+595 NINNALFNFSS
-606 ETNKHISSN
+606 ETNNPINSN
-615 AFPKNNSIDSSD
+615 AFPKSNNFIEYSE
-627 KDKNININIIQ
+627 KDKNININIIS
-638 NNNVN
+638 NT
-643 NTNNNNSNSLEFKNI
+643 NTNNNSLEFKNVT
-658 AQLLNV
+658 QLLNI
-664 FSDIIRKIANYDCAA
+664 FSEIIKKISNYDCAA
-679 ALEILLKKIPQSQ
+679 ALELLLKKIPQSQ

-706 FELAKYKEAEK
+706 FELAKYKEAEN
-717 YYNLSLVL
+717 YYNLSLLL

-779 HETAIKFFT
+779 HETAIKFFN

-847 YSEAVKLF
+847 YSEAIKLF
-855 RKCLSINSHSAVLHF
+855 KKCLSINNHSAVLHF

-884 ALHNLINAQKL
+884 ALNNLIIAQNL
-895 DPKNPMIQYQVA
+895 DQKNPMIQYQVA

-917 EALKILKNLEE
+917 EALKILKDLEE

-976 RLQIDSGNA
+976 RLQIDNGSV

>member
-1 MPTSKVTKLQNIND
+1 MPSSKVNKLQNIND
-15 SLLTRELYEL
+15 SLLTRQLYEL
-25 AQTYLDLFLY
+25 SQTYLDLFLY

-110 GKGLNNKDLEEV
+110 GKGLSHKDLEEV

-168 KIDPKKIDNNKYFS
+168 KIDPKKIDNNKYYS

-197 TLSNL
+197 IL
-202 MLNPEN
+202 LNPEN
-208 NNNENKSNKIKINI
+208 NVDENKSNKIKNNI
-222 INNNFPISNNNI
+222 INNNFPLSNNI
-234 SNNMFMTSVDN
+234 SNNMFNMTSVDN
-245 SINSLNSREN
+245 STNSLNSREN

-268 SLNNTSMNNNN
+268 SLNNNSIN
-279 NNNISNDQMNKYRS
+279 NNNISNEQMNKYRS

-308 IAVNTTENKNSTPEN
+308 IVNTTENKNSTPEN

-369 LSSSA
+369 LSSSN

-381 IGGVSNNN
+381 IGGVN
-389 SGNNNINNNSNNN
+389 SGNNNANDLNNNGIN
-402 ANNNNISNKQKESNN
+402 SNKQKESNSN
-417 NINNNPQETSFSYFN
+417 KNNPQETSFSYFN
-432 INFSNNNNKNSSNV
+432 INFSNNNNKTSNNI
-446 NNNEFIKESKPF
+446 NNNELIKESKPF
-458 NNEGSNNNPEQNN
+458 NNEISNNINQQNN

-489 GANVNMSG
+489 GANTNINNNS
-497 NGPLFNNGS
+497 NNSLFN

-513 INNINNNNNLNNSF
+513 MNNLNNSF

-532 LTPSHKMNSLFLQN
+532 LTPSHKMNSLFIQN
-546 NNSNSANNNINNN
+546 NNSNSSNNNINNN
-559 SNNNNLQIPK
+559 SNNNLQVPK

-582 NKLNRVQQDNNNY
+582 NKLHRGQQDNNNS
-595 NINNALFNFTS
+595 NINNALFNFSS
-606 ETNKHISSN
+606 ETNNPINSN
-615 AFPKNNSIDSSD
+615 AFPKSNNFIEYSE
-627 KDKNININIIQ
+627 KDKNININIIS
-638 NNNVN
+638 NT
-643 NTNNNNSNSLEFKNI
+643 NTNNNSLEFKNVT
-658 AQLLNV
+658 QLLNI
-664 FSDIIRKIANYDCAA
+664 FSEIIKKISNYDCAA
-679 ALEILLKKIPQSQ
+679 ALELLLKKIPQSQ

-706 FELAKYKEAEK
+706 FELAKYKEAEN
-717 YYNLSLVL
+717 YYNLSLLL

-779 HETAIKFFT
+779 HETAIKFFN

-847 YSEAVKLF
+847 YSEAIKLF
-855 RKCLSINSHSAVLHF
+855 KKCLSINNHSAVLHF

-884 ALHNLINAQKL
+884 ALNNLIIAQNL
-895 DPKNPMIQYQVA
+895 DQKNPMIQYQVA

-917 EALKILKNLEE
+917 EALNILKDLEE

-976 RLQIDSGNA
+976 RLQIDNGSA

>member
-1 MPTSKVTKLQNIND
+1 MPTTKLQNISD

-25 AQTYLDLFLY
+25 SQTYLDLFLY
-35 ENSVFYAEK
+35 ENAVFYAEK

-68 HQAYQILKDTK
+68 HQAYQILKETK

-104 LTKKLF
+104 LTQKLF
-110 GKGLNNKDLEEV
+110 GKGINNKDLDEV

-142 RNDAFQAYKKSLDID
+142 KNDAFIAYKKSMDID

-163 FNKLC
+163 FNKMC
-168 KIDPKKIDNNKYFS
+168 KIDPKKVDHNKYYS
-182 ELNPKMLLFNKKVAN
+182 ELNPKILLFNKKM
-197 TLSNL
+197 SNIL
-202 MLNPEN
+202 LNPEN
-208 NNNENKSNKIKINI
+208 NNIDNKSMNKIKINI
-222 INNNFPISNNNI
+222 ANNNMPISNNNI
-234 SNNMFMTSVDN
+234 FTSVDN
-245 SINSLNSREN
+245 STNSLNSREN
-255 PINSVANFRISTA
+255 P
-268 SLNNTSMNNNN
+268 NN

-299 VNNNINSKI
+299 ANNNINSKI
-308 IAVNTTENKNSTPEN
+308 ISVQNTENKTSTPD

-334 SGEIDYEKNYL
+334 NGEVDYEKNYL

-374 ANKLGSN
+374 GIKLGSN
-381 IGGVSNNN
+381 VGGGNNNNVN
-389 SGNNNINNNSNNN
+389 SGNNNINNVSNN
-402 ANNNNISNKQKESNN
+402 
-417 NINNNPQETSFSYFN
+417 FSYFN
-432 INFSNNNNKNSSNV
+432 INFSNNNNKNSSNNNINEGININNNISGNTG
-446 NNNEFIKESKPF
+446 NNNEQI
-458 NNEGSNNNPEQNN
+458 

-489 GANVNMSG
+489 NSNS
-497 NGPLFNNGS
+497 LFNNGG
-506 NGGYNPN
+506 NGGYNNIN
-513 INNINNNNNLNNSF
+513 INNMNNNLNNSF

-532 LTPSHKMNSLFLQN
+532 LTPTHKMNSLFVQ
-546 NNSNSANNNINNN
+546 NN
-559 SNNNNLQIPK
+559 SNNGSSNNNNNNNNPQISK

-582 NKLNRVQQDNNNY
+582 NKLNRAQQDNSN
-595 NINNALFNFTS
+595 NINNALFNFSS
-606 ETNKHISSN
+606 ETNKQINST
-615 AFPKNNSIDSSD
+615 AFNKNNNINDSSD
-627 KDKNININIIQ
+627 KDNK
-638 NNNVN
+638 N
-643 NTNNNNSNSLEFKNI
+643 NTINLSSNNNNNIINNNNNTLEFKNI
-658 AQLLNV
+658 TQLLNV
-664 FSDIIRKIANYDCAA
+664 FSDIIKKISNYDCAA
-679 ALEILLKKIPQSQ
+679 ALDLLLKKIPPNQ

-706 FELAKYKEAEK
+706 FELAKYKDAEK
-717 YYNLSLVL
+717 YYNLSILL
-725 DPSYLTGLEYFS
+725 DPSYLTGLEYYS
-737 SVLWHLKDQF
+737 SVLWHLKDQY
-747 KCCNLAHLCLEQCQF
+747 KCCNLAHHCLEQCQF
-762 APETWVVLGNT
+762 SPETWVVLGNT

-779 HETAIKFFT
+779 HETAIKFFI

-809 DNENFTEANNCFKK
+809 ENENFSEANNCFKK

-847 YSEAVKLF
+847 YSEAVRLF
-855 RKCLSINSHSAVLHF
+855 KRCLSINNHSAILHF

-884 ALHNLINAQKL
+884 ALNNLLNAQKL

-907 NIYMNQGKNE
+907 NIYMSQGKNE

-976 RLQIDSGNA
+976 RLQMDNGSA

>member
-1 MPTSKVTKLQNIND
+1 MPSPKVNKLQNIND
-15 SLLTRELYEL
+15 SLLTRQLYEL
-25 AQTYLDLFLY
+25 SQTYLDLFLY

-110 GKGLNNKDLEEV
+110 GKGLSHKDLEEV

-168 KIDPKKIDNNKYFS
+168 KIDPKKIDNNKYYS

-197 TLSNL
+197 IL
-202 MLNPEN
+202 LNPEN
-208 NNNENKSNKIKINI
+208 NINENKSNKIKNNI
-222 INNNFPISNNNI
+222 INNNFPLSNNI
-234 SNNMFMTSVDN
+234 SNNMFNMTSVDN
-245 SINSLNSREN
+245 STNSLNSREN

-268 SLNNTSMNNNN
+268 SLNNNSIN
-279 NNNISNDQMNKYRS
+279 NNNISNEQMNKYRS

-308 IAVNTTENKNSTPEN
+308 IVNTTENKNSTPEN

-369 LSSSA
+369 LSSSN

-381 IGGVSNNN
+381 IGGVN
-389 SGNNNINNNSNNN
+389 SGNNNANDLNNNGI
-402 ANNNNISNKQKESNN
+402 ISNKQKESNN
-417 NINNNPQETSFSYFN
+417 NKNNPQETSFSYFN
-432 INFSNNNNKNSSNV
+432 INFSNNNNKTSNNI
-446 NNNEFIKESKPF
+446 NNNELIKESKPF
-458 NNEGSNNNPEQNN
+458 NNEGSNNINQQNN

-489 GANVNMSG
+489 GANTNINNNS
-497 NGPLFNNGS
+497 NNSLFN

-513 INNINNNNNLNNSF
+513 MNNLNNSF

-532 LTPSHKMNSLFLQN
+532 LTPSHKMNSLFIQN
-546 NNSNSANNNINNN
+546 NNSNSSNNNINNN
-559 SNNNNLQIPK
+559 SNNNLQVPK

-582 NKLNRVQQDNNNY
+582 NKLHRGQQDNNNS
-595 NINNALFNFTS
+595 NINNALFNFSS
-606 ETNKHISSN
+606 ETNNPINSN
-615 AFPKNNSIDSSD
+615 AFPKSNNFIEYSD
-627 KDKNININIIQ
+627 KDKNININIIP
-638 NNNVN
+638 NT
-643 NTNNNNSNSLEFKNI
+643 NTNNNSLEFKNVT
-658 AQLLNV
+658 QLLNI
-664 FSDIIRKIANYDCAA
+664 FSEIIKKISNYDCAA
-679 ALEILLKKIPQSQ
+679 ALELLLKKIPQSQ

-706 FELAKYKEAEK
+706 FELAKYKEAEN
-717 YYNLSLVL
+717 YYNLSLLL

-779 HETAIKFFT
+779 HETAIKFFN

-847 YSEAVKLF
+847 YSEAIKLF
-855 RKCLSINSHSAVLHF
+855 KKCLSINNHSAVLHF

-884 ALHNLINAQKL
+884 ALNNLIIAQNL
-895 DPKNPMIQYQVA
+895 DQKNPMIQYQVA

-917 EALKILKNLEE
+917 EALKILKDLEE

-976 RLQIDSGNA
+976 RLQIDNGSV

>member
-1 MPTSKVTKLQNIND
+1 MPSSKVNKLQNIND
-15 SLLTRELYEL
+15 SLLTRQLYEL
-25 AQTYLDLFLY
+25 SQTYLDLFLY

-110 GKGLNNKDLEEV
+110 GKGLSHKDLEEV

-168 KIDPKKIDNNKYFS
+168 KIDPKKIDNNKYYS

-197 TLSNL
+197 IL
-202 MLNPEN
+202 LNPEN
-208 NNNENKSNKIKINI
+208 NINENKSNKIKNNI
-222 INNNFPISNNNI
+222 INNNFPLS
-234 SNNMFMTSVDN
+234 
-245 SINSLNSREN
+245 
-255 PINSVANFRISTA
+255 
-268 SLNNTSMNNNN
+268 
-279 NNNISNDQMNKYRS
+279 YRS

-308 IAVNTTENKNSTPEN
+308 IVNTTENKNSTPEN

-369 LSSSA
+369 LSSSN

-381 IGGVSNNN
+381 IGGVN
-389 SGNNNINNNSNNN
+389 SGNNNANDLNNNGIN
-402 ANNNNISNKQKESNN
+402 SNKQKESNSN
-417 NINNNPQETSFSYFN
+417 KNNPQETSFSYFN
-432 INFSNNNNKNSSNV
+432 INFSNNNNKTSNNI
-446 NNNEFIKESKPF
+446 NNNELIKESKPF
-458 NNEGSNNNPEQNN
+458 NNEISNNMNQQNN

-489 GANVNMSG
+489 GANTNINNNS
-497 NGPLFNNGS
+497 NNSLFN

-513 INNINNNNNLNNSF
+513 MNNLNNSF

-532 LTPSHKMNSLFLQN
+532 LTPSHKMNSLFIQN
-546 NNSNSANNNINNN
+546 NNSNSSNNNINNN
-559 SNNNNLQIPK
+559 SNNNLQVPK

-582 NKLNRVQQDNNNY
+582 NKLHRGQQDNNNS
-595 NINNALFNFTS
+595 NINNALFNFSS
-606 ETNKHISSN
+606 ETNNPINSN
-615 AFPKNNSIDSSD
+615 AFPKSNNFIEYSE
-627 KDKNININIIQ
+627 KDKNININIIS
-638 NNNVN
+638 NT
-643 NTNNNNSNSLEFKNI
+643 NTNNNSLEFKNVT
-658 AQLLNV
+658 QLLNI
-664 FSDIIRKIANYDCAA
+664 FSEIIKKISNYDCAA
-679 ALEILLKKIPQSQ
+679 ALELLLKKIPQSQ

-706 FELAKYKEAEK
+706 FELAKYKEAEN
-717 YYNLSLVL
+717 YYNLSLLL

-779 HETAIKFFT
+779 HETAIKFFN

-847 YSEAVKLF
+847 YSEAIKLF
-855 RKCLSINSHSAVLHF
+855 KKCLSINNHSAVLHF

-884 ALHNLINAQKL
+884 ALNNLIIAQNL
-895 DPKNPMIQYQVA
+895 DQKNPMIQYQVA

-917 EALKILKNLEE
+917 EALKILKDLEE

-976 RLQIDSGNA
+976 RLQIDNGSV

>member
-1 MPTSKVTKLQNIND
+1 MPLSKGNKQQNIND
-15 SLLTRELYEL
+15 SLLTRQLYEL

-110 GKGLNNKDLEEV
+110 GKGINHKDLEEV

-168 KIDPKKIDNNKYFS
+168 KIDPKKIDNNKYYS

-197 TLSNL
+197 IL
-202 MLNPEN
+202 LNPEN
-208 NNNENKSNKIKINI
+208 NINENKSNKNKINI
-222 INNNFPISNNNI
+222 NSNNNFPLSNNI
-234 SNNMFMTSVDN
+234 SNNMFNMTSVDN
-245 SINSLNSREN
+245 STNSLNSREN
-255 PINSVANFRISTA
+255 PINSVANFRISTT
-268 SLNNTSMNNNN
+268 SLNNNSINN
-279 NNNISNDQMNKYRS
+279 NNNISNEQMNKYRS

-308 IAVNTTENKNSTPEN
+308 ISVNTTENKNSTPEN

-381 IGGVSNNN
+381 IGVVN
-389 SGNNNINNNSNNN
+389 SGNNNINDLNIHNGNN
-402 ANNNNISNKQKESNN
+402 SNKQKESN
-417 NINNNPQETSFSYFN
+417 INNNQKETSFSYFN
-432 INFSNNNNKNSSNV
+432 INFSNNNNKASSNI
-446 NNNEFIKESKPF
+446 NNELLKESKPF
-458 NNEGSNNNPEQNN
+458 NNEGSNNNQQTN

-489 GANVNMSG
+489 GANNTVNNNS
-497 NGPLFNNGS
+497 NNSLFNNGG
-506 NGGYNPN
+506 NTGFNPN
-513 INNINNNNNLNNSF
+513 TNNLNNSF

-532 LTPSHKMNSLFLQN
+532 HTPSHKMNSLFVQN
-546 NNSNSANNNINNN
+546 NNSISSNNNINNN
-559 SNNNNLQIPK
+559 SNNNLQIPK

-582 NKLNRVQQDNNNY
+582 NKLNRVQQDNNNS
-595 NINNALFNFTS
+595 NINNALFNFSS
-606 ETNKHISSN
+606 EINNPINSN
-615 AFPKNNSIDSSD
+615 AFPKNNNIIEFSE

-638 NNNVN
+638 NSNN
-643 NTNNNNSNSLEFKNI
+643 NSLEFKNVT
-658 AQLLNV
+658 QLLNV
-664 FSDIIRKIANYDCAA
+664 FSEIIKKISNYDCAA

-706 FELAKYKEAEK
+706 FELAKYKDAEK
-717 YYNLSLVL
+717 YYNLSLSL

-779 HETAIKFFT
+779 HETAIKFFN
-788 RATQINPAFAYSYTL
+788 RATQINPAFSYSYTL

-847 YSEAVKLF
+847 YSEAIKLF
-855 RKCLSINSHSAVLHF
+855 RKCLSINNHSAVLHF

-884 ALHNLINAQKL
+884 ALNNLINAQKL

-917 EALKILKNLEE
+917 EALKILKKLER
-928 NMPKEAPIYI
+928 I
-938 SIGKIYKNKKEYK
+938 S
-951 KALDYFNKAID
+951 
-962 LDPKDSNLAKTLIE
+962 
-976 RLQIDSGNA
+976 

>member
-1 MPTSKVTKLQNIND
+1 MPTTKLQNISD

-25 AQTYLDLFLY
+25 SQTYLDLFLY
-35 ENSVFYAEK
+35 ENAVFYAEK

-68 HQAYQILKDTK
+68 HQAYQILKETK

-104 LTKKLF
+104 LTQKLF
-110 GKGLNNKDLEEV
+110 GKGINNKDLDEV

-142 RNDAFQAYKKSLDID
+142 KNDAFIAYKKSMDID

-163 FNKLC
+163 FNKMC
-168 KIDPKKIDNNKYFS
+168 KIDPKKVDHNKYYS
-182 ELNPKMLLFNKKVAN
+182 ELNPKILLFNKKM
-197 TLSNL
+197 SNIL
-202 MLNPEN
+202 LNPEN
-208 NNNENKSNKIKINI
+208 NNLDNKSMNKIKINI
-222 INNNFPISNNNI
+222 ANNNMPISNNNI
-234 SNNMFMTSVDN
+234 FTSVDN
-245 SINSLNSREN
+245 STNSLNSREN
-255 PINSVANFRISTA
+255 PINSVANFRISTT
-268 SLNNTSMNNNN
+268 SLNTSNN

-299 VNNNINSKI
+299 ANNNINSKI
-308 IAVNTTENKNSTPEN
+308 ISVQNTENKTSTPD

-334 SGEIDYEKNYL
+334 NGEVDYEKNYL

-374 ANKLGSN
+374 GIKLGSN
-381 IGGVSNNN
+381 VGGGNNNNVN
-389 SGNNNINNNSNNN
+389 SGNNNINNVINNNNQKETNNNN
-402 ANNNNISNKQKESNN
+402 AKEA
-417 NINNNPQETSFSYFN
+417 SFSYFN
-432 INFSNNNNKNSSNV
+432 INFSNNNNKNSSNNNINEGININNNISGNTG
-446 NNNEFIKESKPF
+446 NNNEQI
-458 NNEGSNNNPEQNN
+458 

-489 GANVNMSG
+489 NSNS
-497 NGPLFNNGS
+497 LFNNGG
-506 NGGYNPN
+506 NGGYNNIN
-513 INNINNNNNLNNSF
+513 INNMNNNLNNSF

-532 LTPSHKMNSLFLQN
+532 LTPTHKMNSLFIQ
-546 NNSNSANNNINNN
+546 NN
-559 SNNNNLQIPK
+559 SNNGSSNNNNNNNNPQISK

-582 NKLNRVQQDNNNY
+582 NKLNRAQQDNSN
-595 NINNALFNFTS
+595 NINNALFNFSS
-606 ETNKHISSN
+606 ETNKQINST
-615 AFPKNNSIDSSD
+615 AFNKNNNINDSSD
-627 KDKNININIIQ
+627 KDNK
-638 NNNVN
+638 N
-643 NTNNNNSNSLEFKNI
+643 NTINLSSNNNNNIINNNNNTLEFKNI
-658 AQLLNV
+658 TQLLNV
-664 FSDIIRKIANYDCAA
+664 FSDIIKKISNYDCAA
-679 ALEILLKKIPQSQ
+679 ALDLLLKKIPPNQ

-706 FELAKYKEAEK
+706 FELAKYKDAEK
-717 YYNLSLVL
+717 YYNLSILL
-725 DPSYLTGLEYFS
+725 DPSYLTGLEYYS
-737 SVLWHLKDQF
+737 SVLWHLKDQY
-747 KCCNLAHLCLEQCQF
+747 KCCNLAHHCLEQCQF
-762 APETWVVLGNT
+762 SPETWVVLGNT

-779 HETAIKFFT
+779 HETAIKFFI

-809 DNENFTEANNCFKK
+809 ENENFSEANNCFKK

-847 YSEAVKLF
+847 YSEAVRLF
-855 RKCLSINSHSAVLHF
+855 KRCLSINNHSAILHF

-884 ALHNLINAQKL
+884 ALNNLLNAQKL

-907 NIYMNQGKNE
+907 NIYMSQGKNE

-976 RLQIDSGNA
+976 RLQMDNGSA

>member
-1 MPTSKVTKLQNIND
+1 MPSSKVNKLQNIND
-15 SLLTRELYEL
+15 SLLTRQLYEL
-25 AQTYLDLFLY
+25 SQTYLDLFLY

-110 GKGLNNKDLEEV
+110 GKGLSHKDLEEV

-168 KIDPKKIDNNKYFS
+168 KIDPKKIDNNKYYS

-197 TLSNL
+197 IL
-202 MLNPEN
+202 LNPEN
-208 NNNENKSNKIKINI
+208 NINENKSNKIKNNI
-222 INNNFPISNNNI
+222 INNNFPLSNNI
-234 SNNMFMTSVDN
+234 SNNMFNMTSVDN
-245 SINSLNSREN
+245 STNSLNSREN

-268 SLNNTSMNNNN
+268 SLNNNSIN
-279 NNNISNDQMNKYRS
+279 NNNISNEQMNKYRS

-308 IAVNTTENKNSTPEN
+308 IVNTTENKNSTPEN

-369 LSSSA
+369 LSSSN

-381 IGGVSNNN
+381 IGGVN
-389 SGNNNINNNSNNN
+389 SGNNNANDLNNNGIN
-402 ANNNNISNKQKESNN
+402 SNKQKESNSNKN
-417 NINNNPQETSFSYFN
+417 NQQETSFSYFN
-432 INFSNNNNKNSSNV
+432 INFSNNNNKTSNNI
-446 NNNEFIKESKPF
+446 NNNELIKESKPF
-458 NNEGSNNNPEQNN
+458 NNEISNNINQQNN

-489 GANVNMSG
+489 GANTNINNNS
-497 NGPLFNNGS
+497 NNSLFN

-513 INNINNNNNLNNSF
+513 MNNLNNSF

-532 LTPSHKMNSLFLQN
+532 LTPSHKMNSLFIQN
-546 NNSNSANNNINNN
+546 NNSNSSNNNINNN
-559 SNNNNLQIPK
+559 SNNNLQVPK

-582 NKLNRVQQDNNNY
+582 NKLHRGQQDNNNS
-595 NINNALFNFTS
+595 NINNALFNFSS
-606 ETNKHISSN
+606 ETNNPINSN
-615 AFPKNNSIDSSD
+615 AFPKSNNFIEYSD
-627 KDKNININIIQ
+627 KDKNININIIS
-638 NNNVN
+638 NT
-643 NTNNNNSNSLEFKNI
+643 NTNNNSLEFKNVT
-658 AQLLNV
+658 QLLNI
-664 FSDIIRKIANYDCAA
+664 FSEIIKKISNYDCAA
-679 ALEILLKKIPQSQ
+679 ALELLLKKIPQSQ

-706 FELAKYKEAEK
+706 FELAKYKEAEN
-717 YYNLSLVL
+717 YYNLSLLL

-779 HETAIKFFT
+779 HETAIKFFN

-847 YSEAVKLF
+847 YSEAIKLF
-855 RKCLSINSHSAVLHF
+855 KKCLSINNHSAVLHF

-884 ALHNLINAQKL
+884 ALNNLIIAQNL
-895 DPKNPMIQYQVA
+895 DQKNPMIQYQVA

-917 EALKILKNLEE
+917 EALKILKDLEE

-976 RLQIDSGNA
+976 RLQIENGSV